1 MRNPAGASSLISFS
15 VIWDWKLREGSSD
28 EDSLAEVFDDRT
40 ALVPYFTGCLRTL
53 NDLDNVAAGY
63 PKLLATT
70 LNHECISKR
79 LKEYKKIMGNSY
91 AGQLKSARFEEALH
105 NSIEA
110 SLRCSSVVPRPI
122 FSQLYLD
129 PDQPPFLP
137 EDVKPKVEELDKEL
151 VHRYTQN
158 GSLDFSNNQTVNEM
172 EDEEEDEDMSDSSSP
187 PIPYSQKPAPEGSC
201 TTDGF
206 CQAGKDLRLISL
218 CVEQIDIPA
227 GFLLVGAKSPN
238 LPEHIL
244 VCAVDKRFLPDD
256 HGKNALLGF
265 SGNCIGCG
273 ERGFRYFTEFS
284 NHINLKLTTQPK
296 KQKHLKYYLVRSSQ
310 GVLSKGP
317 LICWKAA
324 SLPECRSRQSSAA
337 SHSAK
342 PNSSV
347 SPSTAPE
354 SGRANGYKSGFTQ
367 TDSSVFSPAKSSSAV
382 NISGTQDLSRNK
394 NIVKPLALSVQLVGK
409 TFATAPLTLRN
420 CDVANGNSSGGRN
433 NVLSSTFSRPMPHST
448 SPSPA
453 CFSVDQASMS
463 SSGPPKKRH
472 RGWSPGSPVPP
483 PGLVVPVPTI
493 RPLTRTEPLLSVP
506 VPQSMLTG
514 ILQPQPIPA
523 GETVI
528 VPENLLNNSGIRPV
542 ILIGYG
548 TLPYFYGN
556 VGDIV
561 VSPLLVNCYK
571 IPQLENKDLDLLGL
585 TGGQLLSVENMILL
599 TIQYLV
605 RLGPDQIPLREE
617 FEQIML
623 KAMQEF
629 TLRERS
635 LQMSGQCISVSPG
648 QLPWL
653 ARLITSVSQ
662 DLVHV
667 VVTQNSL
674 AEGISETLRSLNE
687 MKHQQRLPDY
697 VVAICASKNRGNEF
711 CVVVLGQ
718 YQSRALAEGML
729 TTSEFLKEI
738 SYELITGK
746 VSFLA
751 SHFKNTSLGDD
762 LDKLLEKMQQQR
774 GDNVVIPFN
783 GDVSECVSSQEAA
796 TMVSAQDSDLDIATF
811 QIYQPQLTVARKLLS
826 QVCAIADSGNQSLD
840 LGHFSKVDFIVI
852 VPRSEV
858 LVQQT
863 LQRIRQSGVLV
874 DLGLE
879 ENGTAY
885 QRAEKYVVRLDNEIQ
900 TKFEVFMRRVKQ
912 NPYTLFVLVHDN
924 AHIDLTSAISSSL
937 SHGEPSHGLADR
949 VINCREVTEAFNLL
963 VLQVS
968 SFPYALQTQQSRIS
982 SSNEVH
988 WIQFDNM
995 EEMGSEEKLYFG
1007 LNEYSKSLQWGIT
1020 SPLLR
1025 CDENF
1030 EKMVNTLLERYP
1042 RLHSMVIRC
1051 YLLIQQY
1058 SEALMALTTMAS
1070 LRDHSTPE
1078 TLSIM
1083 DDLITAPGK
1092 NRNGCG
1098 HMLIIR
1104 VPSVQLAMLARERL
1118 QEVRD
1123 KLGLQYRF
1131 EILLGNPASEFT
1143 VAKHFVTRLKAW
1155 RGNEQEDWVPRTYQD
1170 LEGLPCIVILT
1181 GKDTLGETFP
1191 RSLKYCDL
1199 RLIDSSYLTRT
1210 ALEQEV
1216 GLACCYVSKGA
1227 IRGSIV
1233 ALDLSEKEHEKAN
1246 ISENDSDELLI
1257 DLERPQSNSS
1267 AVTGTSGSIAENGVS
1282 SSSAVDK
1289 SQKQPVSLN
1298 FQNVAVSSVDE
1309 GTYPRSTAGETLK
1322 QECDS
1327 LGNQMASS
1335 TTSKLSSSSVARTF
1349 RWPSQS
1355 VKECK
1360 TLHAALPRIVIMS
1373 KAAYCLLGSQK
1384 SGHLPSSSSL
1394 LPHADVSWLSSL
1406 RPLLPKDMNGEEQS
1420 LYYRQ
1425 WTTARQHHVDYNN
1438 QSESAG
1444 LRSFHP
1450 RRLLLTGPPQ
1460 VGKTGSYLQFLRILF
1475 RMLIRLLEV
1484 DVYDEEEI
1492 NANSTESSEIT
1503 QSSNDHWPDVEIFSK
1518 ITFDLSV
1525 HDTKY
1530 GSMSPVYTEQLSRV
1544 KQEASKETKVEEP
1557 RKRETVSMMLTKYS
1571 AYNTFHHCEQ
1581 CHQYMDINPAAQMTD
1596 STLHAF
1602 TFSSSMLGE
1611 EVQLHFII
1619 PKSKENHFVF
1629 SKQGKHLESMRLPL
1643 VSDKQNLNAVKSP
1656 IFTPSSG
1663 RHEHGLLNLYHAMEG
1678 ISHLHLLVVKEYEM
1692 PLYRKYWPNHIML
1705 VLPGM
1710 FNNAGV
1716 GAARFL
1722 IKELSYHNLE
1732 LERNR
1737 LEELGVKRQCVWPFI
1752 VVMDDSCVLWNIHSV
1767 QEQSSQSME
1776 PGSTSKNVSLKS
1788 VLQHIEATPKIVHYA
1803 ILGIQKWNSKL
1814 NSRGSKPPFSRC
1826 HVHDFILLNVDLTQN
1841 VQYDLNR
1848 YFCEDVDFNLRTNS
1862 SGLLICRFNNFSLM
1876 KKHIQVGGQKDFAI
1890 KPKIMVSESVAPII
1904 PLQYVCAP
1912 DSEHTLLAAPAQFLL
1927 EKFLQHATYKLF
1939 PKAIHNFKNPVLAI
1953 DCYLNI
1959 GPEVAICYV
1968 SSRPHSINVNCEGVY
1983 FSGLLLYLCDSFVG
1997 ADLLK
2002 KFKFLKGATLCVIC
2016 QDRSSLRQTIVR
2028 LELEDEW
2035 QFRLRDEFQTA
2046 NCIDD
2051 KPLYFLTGRHI

>member
-1 MRNPAGASSLISFS
+1 
-15 VIWDWKLREGSSD
+15 
-28 EDSLAEVFDDRT
+28 
-40 ALVPYFTGCLRTL
+40 
-53 NDLDNVAAGY
+53 
-63 PKLLATT
+63 
-70 LNHECISKR
+70 
-79 LKEYKKIMGNSY
+79 MGNSY

-129 PDQPPFLP
+129 PDQHPFSSA
-137 EDVKPKVEELDKEL
+137 DVKPKVEDLDKDL
-151 VHRYTQN
+151 VNRYTQN
-158 GSLDFSNNQTVNEM
+158 GSLDFSNNLTVNEM
-172 EDEEEDEDMSDSSSP
+172 EDDEDDEEMSDSNSP

-206 CQAGKDLRLISL
+206 CQAGKDLRLVSL
-218 CVEQIDIPA
+218 CMEQIDIPA

-317 LICWKAA
+317 LICWK
-324 SLPECRSRQSSAA
+324 ECRSRQSSA
-337 SHSAK
+337 SCHSIK
-342 PNSSV
+342 PSSSV
-347 SPSTAPE
+347 SSTVTPE
-354 SGRANGYKSGFTQ
+354 NGTTNGYKSGFTQ
-367 TDSSVFSPAKSSSAV
+367 TDA
-382 NISGTQDLSRNK
+382 
-394 NIVKPLALSVQLVGK
+394 
-409 TFATAPLTLRN
+409 
-420 CDVANGNSSGGRN
+420 ANGNSSHGGKGSAS
-433 NVLSSTFSRPMPHST
+433 SSTPAHTGNYSLSPRPSYA
-448 SPSPA
+448 SG
-453 CFSVDQASMS
+453 DQATMFI
-463 SSGPPKKRH
+463 SGPPKKRH
-472 RGWSPGSPVPP
+472 RGWYPGSPLPQ
-483 PGLVVPVPTI
+483 PGLVVPVPTV
-493 RPLTRTEPLLSVP
+493 RPLSRTEPLLSAP
-506 VPQSMLTG
+506 VPQTPLTG
-514 ILQPQPIPA
+514 ILQPRPIPA

-528 VPENLLNNSGIRPV
+528 VPENLLSNSGVRPV

-571 IPQLENKDLDLLGL
+571 IPQLENKDLEQLGL
-585 TGGQLLSVENMILL
+585 TGSQFLSVENMILL

-605 RLGPDQIPLREE
+605 RLGQ
-617 FEQIML
+617 
-623 KAMQEF
+623 
-629 TLRERS
+629 
-635 LQMSGQCISVSPG
+635 
-648 QLPWL
+648 
-653 ARLITSVSQ
+653 
-662 DLVHV
+662 H
-667 VVTQNSL
+667 
-674 AEGISETLRSLNE
+674 
-687 MKHQQRLPDY
+687 
-697 VVAICASKNRGNEF
+697 
-711 CVVVLGQ
+711 
-718 YQSRALAEGML
+718 QSRALAESML

-751 SHFKNTSLGDD
+751 SHFKTTSLGDD
-762 LDKLLEKMQQQR
+762 LDKLLEKMQQRR
-774 GDNVVIPFN
+774 GDSVVTPFN
-783 GDVSECVSSQEAA
+783 GDLNECVSPQEAA
-796 TMVSAQDSDLDIATF
+796 AMIPTQNLDLDNETF

-826 QVCAIADSGNQSLD
+826 QVCAIADSGSQSLD
-840 LGHFSKVDFIVI
+840 LGHFSKVDFIII

-879 ENGTAY
+879 ENGTAH

-924 AHIDLTSAISSSL
+924 SHVELTSVISGSL

-949 VINCREVTEAFNLL
+949 VINCREVLEAFNLL

-968 SFPYALQTQQSRIS
+968 SFPYTLQTQQSRIS

-988 WIQFDNM
+988 WIQLDTG
-995 EEMGSEEKLYFG
+995 EDVGCEEKLYFG

-1025 CDENF
+1025 CDETF

-1042 RLHSMVIRC
+1042 RLHSMVVRC

-1083 DDLITAPGK
+1083 DDLISSPGK
-1092 NRNGCG
+1092 NKSGRG

-1104 VPSVQLAMLARERL
+1104 VPSVQLAMLAKERL

-1131 EILLGNPASEFT
+1131 EIILGNPATELS
-1143 VAKHFVTRLKAW
+1143 VATHFVARLKSW
-1155 RGNEQEDWVPRTYQD
+1155 RGSEPEEWIPRTYQD
-1170 LEGLPCIVILT
+1170 LDGLPCIVILT
-1181 GKDTLGETFP
+1181 GKDPLGETFP

-1216 GLACCYVSKGA
+1216 GLACCYVSKEV
-1227 IRGSIV
+1227 IRGPTV
-1233 ALDLSEKEHEKAN
+1233 ALDLSGKEQERAAV
-1246 ISENDSDELLI
+1246 SENDSDELLI

-1267 AVTGTSGSIAENGVS
+1267 AVTGTSGSIMENGVS
-1282 SSSAVDK
+1282 SSSTADK
-1289 SQKQPVSLN
+1289 SQKQSLTPS
-1298 FQNVAVSSVDE
+1298 FQSPATSLGLDE
-1309 GTYPRSTAGETLK
+1309 GVSASSAGAGAGETLK

-1327 LGNQMASS
+1327 LAPQMASS
-1335 TTSKLSSSSVARTF
+1335 TTSKPPSSSSGPRTLPWQGQPI
-1349 RWPSQS
+1349 RGCRGP
-1355 VKECK
+1355 
-1360 TLHAALPRIVIMS
+1360 HAALPPVVILS
-1373 KAAYCLLGSQK
+1373 KAAYSLLGSQK
-1384 SGHLPSSSSL
+1384 SGKLPSSSSL
-1394 LPHADVSWLSSL
+1394 LPHADVAWVSSL
-1406 RPLLPKDMNGEEQS
+1406 RPLLNKDMSSEEQS

-1425 WTTARQHHVDYNN
+1425 WTSARQHHADYSN
-1438 QSESAG
+1438 QLDPASG
-1444 LRSFHP
+1444 TRNFHP

-1492 NANSTESSEIT
+1492 NTDHSESSEVS
-1503 QSSNDHWPDVEIFSK
+1503 QSEGEPWPDIESFSK
-1518 ITFDLSV
+1518 MPFDVSV
-1525 HDTKY
+1525 HDPKY
-1530 GSMSPVYTEQLSRV
+1530 TLMSLVYTEKLAGV
-1544 KQEASKETKVEEP
+1544 KQEVIKESKAEEP
-1557 RKRETVSMMLTKYS
+1557 RKRETVSIMLTKYA

-1581 CHQYMDINPAAQMTD
+1581 CRQYMDFTSASQMSD

-1611 EVQLHFII
+1611 EVQLYFII
-1619 PKSKENHFVF
+1619 PKSKESHFVF

-1643 VSDKQNLNAVKSP
+1643 VSDKNLNAVKSP

-1663 RHEHGLLNLYHAMEG
+1663 RHEHGLLNLFHAMEG

-1737 LEELGVKRQCVWPFI
+1737 LEELGIKRQCVWPFI
-1752 VVMDDSCVLWNIHSV
+1752 VMMDDSCVLWNIHSV
-1767 QEQSSQSME
+1767 QEPSSQPVEVAVS
-1776 PGSTSKNVSLKS
+1776 SKNVSLKT

-1803 ILGIQKWNSKL
+1803 ILGIQKWSSKL
-1814 NSRGSKPPFSRC
+1814 TSQSLKAPFSRC
-1826 HVHDFILLNVDLTQN
+1826 HVHDFILLNIDLTQN
-1841 VQYDLNR
+1841 VQYDFNR

-1876 KKHIQVGGQKDFAI
+1876 KKHVQVGGQRDFII
-1890 KPKIMVSESVAPII
+1890 KPKIMVSESLAPIL
-1904 PLQYVCAP
+1904 PLQYICAP

-1927 EKFLQHATYKLF
+1927 EKFLQHASYKLF
-1939 PKAIHNFKNPVLAI
+1939 PKAIHNFRSPVLAI

-1959 GPEVAICYV
+1959 GPEVAICYI
-1968 SSRPHSINVNCEGVY
+1968 SSRPHSSNVNCEGVF

-2046 NCIDD
+2046 NSSED
-2051 KPLYFLTGRHI
+2051 KPLYFLTGRHV

>member
-1 MRNPAGASSLISFS
+1 M
-15 VIWDWKLREGSSD
+15 
-28 EDSLAEVFDDRT
+28 
-40 ALVPYFTGCLRTL
+40 
-53 NDLDNVAAGY
+53 
-63 PKLLATT
+63 
-70 LNHECISKR
+70 
-79 LKEYKKIMGNSY
+79 
-91 AGQLKSARFEEALH
+91 
-105 NSIEA
+105 
-110 SLRCSSVVPRPI
+110 
-122 FSQLYLD
+122 
-129 PDQPPFLP
+129 
-137 EDVKPKVEELDKEL
+137 
-151 VHRYTQN
+151 
-158 GSLDFSNNQTVNEM
+158 
-172 EDEEEDEDMSDSSSP
+172 
-187 PIPYSQKPAPEGSC
+187 
-201 TTDGF
+201 
-206 CQAGKDLRLISL
+206 
-218 CVEQIDIPA
+218 
-227 GFLLVGAKSPN
+227 
-238 LPEHIL
+238 
-244 VCAVDKRFLPDD
+244 
-256 HGKNALLGF
+256 
-265 SGNCIGCG
+265 
-273 ERGFRYFTEFS
+273 
-284 NHINLKLTTQPK
+284 
-296 KQKHLKYYLVRSSQ
+296 
-310 GVLSKGP
+310 
-317 LICWKAA
+317 
-324 SLPECRSRQSSAA
+324 
-337 SHSAK
+337 
-342 PNSSV
+342 
-347 SPSTAPE
+347 
-354 SGRANGYKSGFTQ
+354 
-367 TDSSVFSPAKSSSAV
+367 
-382 NISGTQDLSRNK
+382 
-394 NIVKPLALSVQLVGK
+394 
-409 TFATAPLTLRN
+409 
-420 CDVANGNSSGGRN
+420 
-433 NVLSSTFSRPMPHST
+433 
-448 SPSPA
+448 
-453 CFSVDQASMS
+453 
-463 SSGPPKKRH
+463 
-472 RGWSPGSPVPP
+472 
-483 PGLVVPVPTI
+483 
-493 RPLTRTEPLLSVP
+493 
-506 VPQSMLTG
+506 
-514 ILQPQPIPA
+514 
-523 GETVI
+523 
-528 VPENLLNNSGIRPV
+528 
-542 ILIGYG
+542 
-548 TLPYFYGN
+548 
-556 VGDIV
+556 
-561 VSPLLVNCYK
+561 NCYK
-571 IPQLENKDLDLLGL
+571 IPQLENKDLEQLGL
-585 TGGQLLSVENMILL
+585 TGSQLLSVENMILL

-629 TLRERS
+629 TLRERA
-635 LQMSGQCISVSPG
+635 LQLGAQCVPVSPG

-653 ARLITSVSQ
+653 ARLIASVSQ

-667 VVTQNSL
+667 IVTQNSL
-674 AEGISETLRSLNE
+674 AEGISETLRTLSE
-687 MKHQQRLPDY
+687 MRHYQRLPDY
-697 VVAICASKNRGNEF
+697 VVAICASKIRGNEF

-718 YQSRALAEGML
+718 HQSRALAESML

-751 SHFKNTSLGDD
+751 SHFKTTSLGDD
-762 LDKLLEKMQQQR
+762 LDMLLEKMQQRR
-774 GDNVVIPFN
+774 GDSVVTPFN
-783 GDVSECVSSQEAA
+783 GDLHECVSPREAA
-796 TMVSAQDSDLDIATF
+796 AMIPTQNLDLDNETF

-826 QVCAIADSGNQSLD
+826 QVCAIADSGSQSLD
-840 LGHFSKVDFIVI
+840 LGHFSKVDFIII

-863 LQRIRQSGVLV
+863 LQRVRQSGVLV

-879 ENGTAY
+879 DNGTAH
-885 QRAEKYVVRLDNEIQ
+885 QRAEKYVVRLDSEIQ
-900 TKFEVFMRRVKQ
+900 SKFEVFMRKVKQ

-924 AHIDLTSAISSSL
+924 SHVELTSVISGSL

-949 VINCREVTEAFNLL
+949 VINCREVLEAFNLL

-968 SFPYALQTQQSRIS
+968 SFPYTLQTQQSRIS

-988 WIQFDNM
+988 WIQLDTV
-995 EEMGSEEKLYFG
+995 EEVGCEEKLYFG

-1025 CDENF
+1025 CDETF

-1042 RLHSMVIRC
+1042 RLHSMVVRC

-1083 DDLITAPGK
+1083 DDLISSPGK
-1092 NRNGCG
+1092 NKSGRG

-1104 VPSVQLAMLARERL
+1104 VPSVQLAMLAKERL

-1131 EILLGNPASEFT
+1131 EIILGNPASELS
-1143 VAKHFVTRLKAW
+1143 VATHFVTRLKTW
-1155 RGNEQEDWVPRTYQD
+1155 RGNESEEWIPRTYQD

-1181 GKDTLGETFP
+1181 GKDPLGETFP

-1216 GLACCYVSKGA
+1216 GLACCYVPKEV
-1227 IRGSIV
+1227 IRGPTA
-1233 ALDLSEKEHEKAN
+1233 ALDLSGKEHERAAV
-1246 ISENDSDELLI
+1246 SENDADELLI

-1267 AVTGTSGSIAENGVS
+1267 AVTGTSGSIMENGVS
-1282 SSSAVDK
+1282 SSSTADK
-1289 SQKQPVSLN
+1289 SQKQPLTPS
-1298 FQNVAVSSVDE
+1298 FQSPATSVGLDE
-1309 GTYPRSTAGETLK
+1309 GVSGSTAGAGESLK

-1327 LGNQMASS
+1327 LGPPMASS
-1335 TTSKLSSSSVARTF
+1335 TTSKPSSSSSSGPRTLSWPGQPARGY
-1349 RWPSQS
+1349 RG
-1355 VKECK
+1355 
-1360 TLHAALPRIVIMS
+1360 LHAALPPIVILS
-1373 KAAYCLLGSQK
+1373 KAAYSLLGSQK
-1384 SGHLPSSSSL
+1384 GGKLPASSSL
-1394 LPHADVSWLSSL
+1394 LPHADVTWVSSL
-1406 RPLLPKDMNGEEQS
+1406 RPLLHKDMSSEEQS

-1425 WTTARQHHVDYNN
+1425 WTSARQHHADYSN
-1438 QSESAG
+1438 QPDPASGA
-1444 LRSFHP
+1444 RTFHP

-1492 NANSTESSEIT
+1492 NRDHSESSGASQAEGEP
-1503 QSSNDHWPDVEIFSK
+1503 WPDLESFSK
-1518 ITFDLSV
+1518 MSFDVSV
-1525 HDTKY
+1525 HDPKY
-1530 GSMSPVYTEQLSRV
+1530 SLMSLVYTEKLAGV
-1544 KQEASKETKVEEP
+1544 KREVIKEAKVEEP
-1557 RKRETVSMMLTKYS
+1557 RKRETVSMMLTKYA

-1581 CHQYMDINPAAQMTD
+1581 CHQYMDFAAASQMSD

-1611 EVQLHFII
+1611 EVQLYFII
-1619 PKSKENHFVF
+1619 PKSKESHFVF

-1643 VSDKQNLNAVKSP
+1643 VSDKNLNAVKSP

-1663 RHEHGLLNLYHAMEG
+1663 RHEHGLLNLFHAMEG

-1767 QEQSSQSME
+1767 QEQTSQPME
-1776 PGSTSKNVSLKS
+1776 AGISSKNVSLKS

-1803 ILGIQKWNSKL
+1803 ILGIQKWSSKL
-1814 NSRGSKPPFSRC
+1814 TSQSLKAPFSRC
-1826 HVHDFILLNVDLTQN
+1826 HVHDFILLNIDLTQN
-1841 VQYDLNR
+1841 VQYDFNR

-1876 KKHIQVGGQKDFAI
+1876 KKHVQVGGQRDFII
-1890 KPKIMVSESVAPII
+1890 KPKIMVSESLAPIL

-1927 EKFLQHATYKLF
+1927 EKFLQHASYKLF
-1939 PKAIHNFKNPVLAI
+1939 PKAIRNFKSPVLAI

-1959 GPEVAICYV
+1959 GQEVAVCYV
-1968 SSRPHSINVNCEGVY
+1968 SSRPHSSNVNCEGVF

-2046 NCIDD
+2046 NSSDD
-2051 KPLYFLTGRHI
+2051 KPLFFLTGRHV

>member
-1 MRNPAGASSLISFS
+1 
-15 VIWDWKLREGSSD
+15 
-28 EDSLAEVFDDRT
+28 
-40 ALVPYFTGCLRTL
+40 
-53 NDLDNVAAGY
+53 
-63 PKLLATT
+63 
-70 LNHECISKR
+70 
-79 LKEYKKIMGNSY
+79 MGNSY

-129 PDQPPFLP
+129 PDQHPFSSA
-137 EDVKPKVEELDKEL
+137 DVKPKVEDLDKDL

-158 GSLDFSNNQTVNEM
+158 GSLDFSNNVAINEM
-172 EDEEEDEDMSDSSSP
+172 EDDDDEEEMSDSNSP

-206 CQAGKDLRLISL
+206 CQAGKDLRLVSL
-218 CVEQIDIPA
+218 CMEQIDIPA

-296 KQKHLKYYLVRSSQ
+296 KQKHLKYYLVRTSQ

-317 LICWKAA
+317 LICWK
-324 SLPECRSRQSSAA
+324 ECRSRQSSAVCHSTKPISSA
-337 SHSAK
+337 SPA
-342 PNSSV
+342 V
-347 SPSTAPE
+347 APE
-354 SGRANGYKSGFTQ
+354 NGTANGYKAGFTQ
-367 TDSSVFSPAKSSSAV
+367 TEAANGTTSHGGKSGTSSS
-382 NISGTQDLSRNK
+382 T
-394 NIVKPLALSVQLVGK
+394 P
-409 TFATAPLTLRN
+409 
-420 CDVANGNSSGGRN
+420 
-433 NVLSSTFSRPMPHST
+433 SRPGNYSLSPRPSYT
-448 SPSPA
+448 SI
-453 CFSVDQASMS
+453 DQANMFI
-463 SSGPPKKRH
+463 SGPPKKRH
-472 RGWSPGSPVPP
+472 RGWYPGSPVSQPA
-483 PGLVVPVPTI
+483 LVVPVPTV
-493 RPLTRTEPLLSVP
+493 RPLSRTEPLLSTP
-506 VPQSMLTG
+506 VPQTPLTG
-514 ILQPQPIPA
+514 ILQPRPVPA

-528 VPENLLNNSGIRPV
+528 VPENLLSNSGVRPV

-571 IPQLENKDLDLLGL
+571 IPQLENKDLEQLGL
-585 TGGQLLSVENMILL
+585 TSTQLLSVENMILL

-623 KAMQEF
+623 RAMQEF
-629 TLRERS
+629 AVRERT
-635 LQMSGQCISVSPG
+635 LQMGAPCTPVSPG

-653 ARLITSVSQ
+653 ARLAASVSQ
-662 DLVHV
+662 DMVHV
-667 VVTQNSL
+667 IVTQNSL
-674 AEGISETLRSLNE
+674 AEGISETLRLLSE
-687 MKHQQRLPDY
+687 VKHYQRLPDY
-697 VVAICASKNRGNEF
+697 VVAICASKVRGNEF

-718 YQSRALAEGML
+718 HQSRALAESML

-751 SHFKNTSLGDD
+751 SHFKTTSLGDD
-762 LDKLLEKMQQQR
+762 LDKLLEKMQQRR
-774 GDNVVIPFN
+774 GDSVVTPFN
-783 GDVSECVSSQEAA
+783 GDLKECVSPQEAA
-796 TMVSAQDSDLDIATF
+796 AMIPTQNPDVDNETF
-811 QIYQPQLTVARKLLS
+811 QIYQPQLTVARRLLS
-826 QVCAIADSGNQSLD
+826 QVCTIADSGSQSLD
-840 LGHFSKVDFIVI
+840 LGHFSKVDFIII

-863 LQRIRQSGVLV
+863 LQRVRQSGVLV

-879 ENGTAY
+879 ENGMAH
-885 QRAEKYVVRLDNEIQ
+885 QRAEKYVVRLDNDIQ
-900 TKFEVFMRRVKQ
+900 SKFEVFMRRVKQ

-924 AHIDLTSAISSSL
+924 SHVELTSVVSGSL
-937 SHGEPSHGLADR
+937 SHGEPTHGLADR
-949 VINCREVTEAFNLL
+949 VINCREVLEAFNLL

-968 SFPYALQTQQSRIS
+968 SFPYTLQTQQSRIS
-982 SSNEVH
+982 ASNEIH
-988 WIQFDNM
+988 WIQLDTM
-995 EEMGSEEKLYFG
+995 EDVGCEKLYFG

-1025 CDENF
+1025 CDETF
-1030 EKMVNTLLERYP
+1030 EKMVSTLLERYP
-1042 RLHSMVIRC
+1042 RLHSMVVRC

-1083 DDLITAPGK
+1083 DDLLSCPGK
-1092 NRNGCG
+1092 NKSGRG
-1098 HMLIIR
+1098 HMLVIR
-1104 VPSVQLAMLARERL
+1104 VPSVQLAMLAKERL

-1131 EILLGNPASEFT
+1131 EIILGNPASELH
-1143 VAKHFVTRLKAW
+1143 VATHFVARLKTW
-1155 RGNEQEDWVPRTYQD
+1155 RGNDQEDWIPRTYQD

-1181 GKDTLGETFP
+1181 GKDPLGETFP

-1216 GLACCYVSKGA
+1216 GLACCYVSKEV
-1227 IRGSIV
+1227 IRGPAA
-1233 ALDLSEKEHEKAN
+1233 ALDLSGKEAERAPT
-1246 ISENDSDELLI
+1246 SENDSEELFI

-1267 AVTGTSGSIAENGVS
+1267 AVTGTSGSIMENGVS
-1282 SSSAVDK
+1282 SSSTADR
-1289 SQKQPVSLN
+1289 SQQQPLTST
-1298 FQNVAVSSVDE
+1298 FQSPTPSVRLDE
-1309 GTYPRSTAGETLK
+1309 GVSASTAVPGESLK
-1322 QECDS
+1322 RECDS
-1327 LGNQMASS
+1327 VGLPMASS
-1335 TTSKLSSSSVARTF
+1335 TTSKPSSSSSSSAQALAWSGQPPRGC
-1349 RWPSQS
+1349 RG
-1355 VKECK
+1355 
-1360 TLHAALPRIVIMS
+1360 LHTALPPVVILS
-1373 KAAYCLLGSQK
+1373 KAAYSLLGSQK
-1384 SGHLPSSSSL
+1384 GGRLPPSSSL
-1394 LPHADVSWLSSL
+1394 LPHADVAWVSSL
-1406 RPLLPKDMNGEEQS
+1406 RPGLHKDMSSEEQS

-1425 WTTARQHHVDYNN
+1425 WTSARQHHADYSN
-1438 QSESAG
+1438 QPDPASGARTS
-1444 LRSFHP
+1444 HP

-1484 DVYDEEEI
+1484 DVYDEEQI
-1492 NANSTESSEIT
+1492 NTDHNENSGASQPEGEP
-1503 QSSNDHWPDVEIFSK
+1503 WPDIETFSK
-1518 ITFDLSV
+1518 MPFDVSV
-1525 HDTKY
+1525 HDPKY
-1530 GSMSPVYTEQLSRV
+1530 SLMSLVYTEKLAGV
-1544 KQEASKETKVEEP
+1544 KQEVIKECKVEEP
-1557 RKRETVSMMLTKYS
+1557 RKRETMSIMLTKYA

-1581 CHQYMDINPAAQMTD
+1581 CHQYMDFTPTSQMSD

-1611 EVQLHFII
+1611 EVQLYFII
-1619 PKSKENHFVF
+1619 PKSKESHFVF
-1629 SKQGKHLESMRLPL
+1629 SKQGRHLESMRLPL
-1643 VSDKQNLNAVKSP
+1643 VSDKNLDAVKSP

-1663 RHEHGLLNLYHAMEG
+1663 RHEHGLLNLFHAMEG

-1767 QEQSSQSME
+1767 QEQTSQPTEAGIS
-1776 PGSTSKNVSLKS
+1776 SKNVSLKS

-1814 NSRGSKPPFSRC
+1814 TSQNLKAPFSRC
-1826 HVHDFILLNVDLTQN
+1826 HVHDFILLNIDLTQN
-1841 VQYDLNR
+1841 VQYDFNR

-1876 KKHIQVGGQKDFAI
+1876 KKHVQVGGQRDFI
-1890 KPKIMVSESVAPII
+1890 VKPKVMVSESLAPIL

-1927 EKFLQHATYKLF
+1927 EKFLQHASYKLF
-1939 PKAIHNFKNPVLAI
+1939 PKAIHNFKCPVLAI

-1959 GPEVAICYV
+1959 GQEVAVCYV
-1968 SSRPHSINVNCEGVY
+1968 SSRPHSSNANCEGVF

-2028 LELEDEW
+2028 LELEDQW

-2046 NCIDD
+2046 NSSDD
-2051 KPLYFLTGRHI
+2051 KPLYFLTGRHV

>member
-1 MRNPAGASSLISFS
+1 
-15 VIWDWKLREGSSD
+15 
-28 EDSLAEVFDDRT
+28 
-40 ALVPYFTGCLRTL
+40 
-53 NDLDNVAAGY
+53 
-63 PKLLATT
+63 
-70 LNHECISKR
+70 
-79 LKEYKKIMGNSY
+79 MGNSY

-129 PDQPPFLP
+129 PDQHPFSSA
-137 EDVKPKVEELDKEL
+137 DVKPKVEDLDKDL
-151 VHRYTQN
+151 VNRYTQN
-158 GSLDFSNNQTVNEM
+158 GSLDFSNNLTVNEM
-172 EDEEEDEDMSDSSSP
+172 EDDEDDEEMSDSNSP

-206 CQAGKDLRLISL
+206 CQAGKDLRLVSL
-218 CVEQIDIPA
+218 CMEQIDIPA

-317 LICWKAA
+317 LICWK
-324 SLPECRSRQSSAA
+324 ECRSRQSSA
-337 SHSAK
+337 SCHSIK
-342 PNSSV
+342 PSSSV
-347 SPSTAPE
+347 SSTVTPE
-354 SGRANGYKSGFTQ
+354 NGTTNGYKSGFTQ
-367 TDSSVFSPAKSSSAV
+367 TDA
-382 NISGTQDLSRNK
+382 
-394 NIVKPLALSVQLVGK
+394 
-409 TFATAPLTLRN
+409 
-420 CDVANGNSSGGRN
+420 ANGNSSHGGKSSAS
-433 NVLSSTFSRPMPHST
+433 SSTPAHTGNYSLSPRPSYA
-448 SPSPA
+448 SG
-453 CFSVDQASMS
+453 DQATMFI
-463 SSGPPKKRH
+463 SGPPKKRH
-472 RGWSPGSPVPP
+472 RGWYPGSPLPQ
-483 PGLVVPVPTI
+483 PGFVVPVPTV
-493 RPLTRTEPLLSVP
+493 RPLSRTEPLLSAP
-506 VPQSMLTG
+506 VPQTPLTG
-514 ILQPQPIPA
+514 ILQPRPIPA

-528 VPENLLNNSGIRPV
+528 VPENLLSNSGVRPV

-571 IPQLENKDLDLLGL
+571 IPQLENKYLEQLGL
-585 TGGQLLSVENMILL
+585 TGSQFLSVENMILL

-605 RLGPDQIPLREE
+605 RLGQ
-617 FEQIML
+617 
-623 KAMQEF
+623 
-629 TLRERS
+629 
-635 LQMSGQCISVSPG
+635 
-648 QLPWL
+648 
-653 ARLITSVSQ
+653 
-662 DLVHV
+662 H
-667 VVTQNSL
+667 
-674 AEGISETLRSLNE
+674 
-687 MKHQQRLPDY
+687 
-697 VVAICASKNRGNEF
+697 
-711 CVVVLGQ
+711 
-718 YQSRALAEGML
+718 QSRALAESML

-751 SHFKNTSLGDD
+751 SHFKTTSLGDD
-762 LDKLLEKMQQQR
+762 LDKLLEKMQQRR
-774 GDNVVIPFN
+774 GDSVVTPFN
-783 GDVSECVSSQEAA
+783 GDLNECVSPQEAA
-796 TMVSAQDSDLDIATF
+796 AMIPTQNLDLDNETF

-826 QVCAIADSGNQSLD
+826 QVCAIADSGSQSLD
-840 LGHFSKVDFIVI
+840 LGHFSKVDFIII

-879 ENGTAY
+879 ENGTAH

-924 AHIDLTSAISSSL
+924 SHVELTSVISGSL

-949 VINCREVTEAFNLL
+949 VINCREVLEAFNLL

-968 SFPYALQTQQSRIS
+968 SFPYTLQTQQSRIS

-988 WIQFDNM
+988 WIQLDTG
-995 EEMGSEEKLYFG
+995 EDVGCEEKLYFG

-1025 CDENF
+1025 CDETF

-1042 RLHSMVIRC
+1042 RLHSMVVRC

-1083 DDLITAPGK
+1083 DDLISSPGK
-1092 NRNGCG
+1092 NKSGRG

-1104 VPSVQLAMLARERL
+1104 VPSVQLAMLAKERL

-1131 EILLGNPASEFT
+1131 EIILGNPATELS
-1143 VAKHFVTRLKAW
+1143 VATHFVARLKSW
-1155 RGNEQEDWVPRTYQD
+1155 RGSEPEEWIPRTYQD
-1170 LEGLPCIVILT
+1170 LDGLPCIVILT
-1181 GKDTLGETFP
+1181 GKDPLGETFP

-1216 GLACCYVSKGA
+1216 GLACCYVSKEV
-1227 IRGSIV
+1227 IRGPTV
-1233 ALDLSEKEHEKAN
+1233 ALDLSGKEQERAAV
-1246 ISENDSDELLI
+1246 SENDSDELLI

-1267 AVTGTSGSIAENGVS
+1267 AVTGTSGSIMENGVS
-1282 SSSAVDK
+1282 SSSTADK
-1289 SQKQPVSLN
+1289 SQKQSLTPS
-1298 FQNVAVSSVDE
+1298 FQSPATSLGLDE
-1309 GTYPRSTAGETLK
+1309 GVSASSAGAGAGETLK

-1327 LGNQMASS
+1327 LGPQMASS
-1335 TTSKLSSSSVARTF
+1335 TTSKPPSSSSGPRTLPWQGQPI
-1349 RWPSQS
+1349 RGCRGP
-1355 VKECK
+1355 
-1360 TLHAALPRIVIMS
+1360 HAALPPVVILS
-1373 KAAYCLLGSQK
+1373 KAAYSLLGSQK
-1384 SGHLPSSSSL
+1384 SGKLPSSSSL
-1394 LPHADVSWLSSL
+1394 LPHADVAWVSSL
-1406 RPLLPKDMNGEEQS
+1406 RPLLNKDMSSEDQS

-1425 WTTARQHHVDYNN
+1425 WTSARQHHADYSN
-1438 QSESAG
+1438 QLDPASG
-1444 LRSFHP
+1444 TRNFHP

-1492 NANSTESSEIT
+1492 NTDHSESSEVS
-1503 QSSNDHWPDVEIFSK
+1503 QSEGEPWPDIESFSK
-1518 ITFDLSV
+1518 MPFDVSV
-1525 HDTKY
+1525 HDPKY
-1530 GSMSPVYTEQLSRV
+1530 TLMSLVYTEKLAGV
-1544 KQEASKETKVEEP
+1544 KQEVIKESKVEEP
-1557 RKRETVSMMLTKYS
+1557 RKRETVSIMLTKYA

-1581 CHQYMDINPAAQMTD
+1581 CRQYMDFTSASQMSD

-1611 EVQLHFII
+1611 EVQLYFII
-1619 PKSKENHFVF
+1619 PKSKESHFVF

-1643 VSDKQNLNAVKSP
+1643 VSDKNLNAVKSP

-1663 RHEHGLLNLYHAMEG
+1663 RHEHGLLNLFHAMEG

-1737 LEELGVKRQCVWPFI
+1737 LEELGIKRQCVWPFI
-1752 VVMDDSCVLWNIHSV
+1752 VMMDDSCVLWNIHSV
-1767 QEQSSQSME
+1767 QEPSSQPVEVGVS
-1776 PGSTSKNVSLKS
+1776 SKNVSLKT

-1803 ILGIQKWNSKL
+1803 ILGIQKWSSKL
-1814 NSRGSKPPFSRC
+1814 TSQSLKAPFSRC
-1826 HVHDFILLNVDLTQN
+1826 HVHDFILLNIDLTQN
-1841 VQYDLNR
+1841 VQYDFNR

-1862 SGLLICRFNNFSLM
+1862 SGLFICRFNNFSLM
-1876 KKHIQVGGQKDFAI
+1876 KKHVQVGGQRDFII
-1890 KPKIMVSESVAPII
+1890 KPKIMVSESLAPIL
-1904 PLQYVCAP
+1904 PLQYICAP

-1927 EKFLQHATYKLF
+1927 EKFLQHASYKLF
-1939 PKAIHNFKNPVLAI
+1939 PKAIHNFRSPVLAI

-1959 GPEVAICYV
+1959 GPEVAICYI
-1968 SSRPHSINVNCEGVY
+1968 SSRPHSSNVNCEGVF

-2046 NCIDD
+2046 NSSED
-2051 KPLYFLTGRHI
+2051 KPLYFLTGRHV

>member
-1 MRNPAGASSLISFS
+1 
-15 VIWDWKLREGSSD
+15 
-28 EDSLAEVFDDRT
+28 
-40 ALVPYFTGCLRTL
+40 
-53 NDLDNVAAGY
+53 
-63 PKLLATT
+63 
-70 LNHECISKR
+70 
-79 LKEYKKIMGNSY
+79 MGNSY
-91 AGQLKSARFEEALH
+91 AGQLKSAQFEEALH

-129 PDQPPFLP
+129 PDQHPFSSA
-137 EDVKPKVEELDKEL
+137 DVKPKVEDLDKDL

-158 GSLDFSNNQTVNEM
+158 GSLDFSNNLTVNEM
-172 EDEEEDEDMSDSSSP
+172 EDDEDDEEMSDSNSP

-206 CQAGKDLRLISL
+206 CQAGKDLRLVSL
-218 CVEQIDIPA
+218 CMEQIDIPA

-317 LICWKAA
+317 LICWK
-324 SLPECRSRQSSAA
+324 ECRSRQSSATC
-337 SHSAK
+337 HSMK

-347 SPSTAPE
+347 SSTVTPE
-354 SGRANGYKSGFTQ
+354 NGTANGYKSGFIQ
-367 TDSSVFSPAKSSSAV
+367 TDSPILSPANSAI
-382 NISGTQDLSRNK
+382 NLSGAQDLTRNK
-394 NIVKPLALSVQLVGK
+394 NVVKPLALSLQVVGK
-409 TFATAPLTLRN
+409 TFAA
-420 CDVANGNSSGGRN
+420 DAANGNSSHGGKSSAS
-433 NVLSSTFSRPMPHST
+433 SSTPARPGNYSL
-448 SPSPA
+448 SPRPSYA
-453 CFSVDQASMS
+453 SGDQATMFI
-463 SSGPPKKRH
+463 SGPPKKRH
-472 RGWSPGSPVPP
+472 RGWYPGSPVPQ
-483 PGLVVPVPTI
+483 PGLVVPVPTV
-493 RPLTRTEPLLSVP
+493 RPLSRSESLLSAP
-506 VPQSMLTG
+506 VPQTPLTG
-514 ILQPQPIPA
+514 ILQPRPIPA

-528 VPENLLNNSGIRPV
+528 VPENLLTNSGVRPV

-571 IPQLENKDLDLLGL
+571 IPQLENKDLEHLGL
-585 TGGQLLSVENMILL
+585 TGSQLLSVENMILL

-629 TLRERS
+629 TLRERA
-635 LQMSGQCISVSPG
+635 LQMGAQCAPVSPG

-653 ARLITSVSQ
+653 ARLIASVSQ

-667 VVTQNSL
+667 IVTQNSL
-674 AEGISETLRSLNE
+674 AEGISETLRTLSE
-687 MKHQQRLPDY
+687 MRHYQRLPDY
-697 VVAICASKNRGNEF
+697 VVAICASKIRGNEF

-718 YQSRALAEGML
+718 HQSRALAESML

-751 SHFKNTSLGDD
+751 SHFKTTSLGDD
-762 LDKLLEKMQQQR
+762 LDKLLDKMQQRR
-774 GDNVVIPFN
+774 GESVVTPFN
-783 GDVSECVSSQEAA
+783 GDLHECVSAQEAA
-796 TMVSAQDSDLDIATF
+796 AMIPTQNLDLDIETF

-826 QVCAIADSGNQSLD
+826 QVCAIADSGSQSLD
-840 LGHFSKVDFIVI
+840 LGHFSKVDFIII

-924 AHIDLTSAISSSL
+924 SHVELTSVISGSL

-949 VINCREVTEAFNLL
+949 VINCREVLEAFNLL

-968 SFPYALQTQQSRIS
+968 SFPYTLQTQQSRIS

-988 WIQFDNM
+988 WIQLDNM
-995 EEMGSEEKLYFG
+995 EDMSCEEKLYFG

-1025 CDENF
+1025 CDETF

-1042 RLHSMVIRC
+1042 RLHSMVVRC

-1083 DDLITAPGK
+1083 DDLISSPGK
-1092 NRNGCG
+1092 TRSGRG

-1104 VPSVQLAMLARERL
+1104 VPSVQLAMLAKERL

-1131 EILLGNPASEFT
+1131 EIILGNPASELS
-1143 VAKHFVTRLKAW
+1143 VATHFVARLKTW
-1155 RGNEQEDWVPRTYQD
+1155 RGNEPEEWTPRTYQD

-1181 GKDTLGETFP
+1181 GKDPLGETFP

-1216 GLACCYVSKGA
+1216 GLACCYVSKEV
-1227 IRGSIV
+1227 IRGPAV
-1233 ALDLSEKEHEKAN
+1233 ALDLSGKEQERATT
-1246 ISENDSDELLI
+1246 SENDSDELLI

-1267 AVTGTSGSIAENGVS
+1267 AVTGTSGSIMENGVS
-1282 SSSAVDK
+1282 SSSAADR
-1289 SQKQPVSLN
+1289 SQKLSLTPS
-1298 FQNVAVSSVDE
+1298 FQSPANSMGLDE
-1309 GTYPRSTAGETLK
+1309 GVSAGTGGAGETLK

-1327 LGNQMASS
+1327 LGPQMASS
-1335 TTSKLSSSSVARTF
+1335 TTSKPSSSSSSSSSSGPRALS
-1349 RWPSQS
+1349 WPGQLPQG
-1355 VKECK
+1355 CRG
-1360 TLHAALPRIVIMS
+1360 LHAALPPIVILS
-1373 KAAYCLLGSQK
+1373 KAAYSLLGSQRGGK
-1384 SGHLPSSSSL
+1384 PPASSSL
-1394 LPHADVSWLSSL
+1394 LPHADVAWVSSL
-1406 RPLLPKDMNGEEQS
+1406 RPLLHKDMSSEEQS

-1425 WTTARQHHVDYNN
+1425 WTSARQHHADFSN
-1438 QSESAG
+1438 QPDPASGA
-1444 LRSFHP
+1444 RACHP

-1484 DVYDEEEI
+1484 DVYDEGEI
-1492 NANSTESSEIT
+1492 NADHSECSGVS
-1503 QSSNDHWPDVEIFSK
+1503 QAEGEPWPDIESFSK
-1518 ITFDLSV
+1518 MPFDVSV
-1525 HDTKY
+1525 HDPKY
-1530 GSMSPVYTEQLSRV
+1530 SLMSLVYTEKLAGV
-1544 KQEASKETKVEEP
+1544 KQEAIKDSKVEEP
-1557 RKRETVSMMLTKYS
+1557 RKRGTVSMMLTKYA

-1581 CHQYMDINPAAQMTD
+1581 CHQYMDCTSASQMSD

-1611 EVQLHFII
+1611 EVQLYFII
-1619 PKSKENHFVF
+1619 PKSKESHFVF

-1643 VSDKQNLNAVKSP
+1643 VSDKNLNAVKSP

-1663 RHEHGLLNLYHAMEG
+1663 RHEHGLLNLFHAMEG

-1767 QEQSSQSME
+1767 QDQTSQPME
-1776 PGSTSKNVSLKS
+1776 AGVSSKNVSLKS
-1788 VLQHIEATPKIVHYA
+1788 VLQHIEATPKIIHYA
-1803 ILGIQKWNSKL
+1803 ILGIQKWSSKL
-1814 NSRGSKPPFSRC
+1814 TSQSLKAPFSRC
-1826 HVHDFILLNVDLTQN
+1826 HVHDFILLNIDLTQN
-1841 VQYDLNR
+1841 VQYDFNR

-1876 KKHIQVGGQKDFAI
+1876 KKHVQVGGQRDFII
-1890 KPKIMVSESVAPII
+1890 KPKIMVSESLAPIL

-1927 EKFLQHATYKLF
+1927 EKFLQHASYKLF
-1939 PKAIHNFKNPVLAI
+1939 PKAIHNFKSPVLAI

-1959 GPEVAICYV
+1959 GPEVAICYI
-1968 SSRPHSINVNCEGVY
+1968 SSRPHSSNVNCEGVF

-2046 NCIDD
+2046 NSSDD
-2051 KPLYFLTGRHI
+2051 KPLYFLTGRHV

>member
-1 MRNPAGASSLISFS
+1 
-15 VIWDWKLREGSSD
+15 
-28 EDSLAEVFDDRT
+28 
-40 ALVPYFTGCLRTL
+40 
-53 NDLDNVAAGY
+53 
-63 PKLLATT
+63 
-70 LNHECISKR
+70 
-79 LKEYKKIMGNSY
+79 MGNSY

-129 PDQPPFLP
+129 PDQHPFSSA
-137 EDVKPKVEELDKEL
+137 DVKPKVEDLDKDL

-158 GSLDFSNNQTVNEM
+158 GSLDFSNNLMVNEM
-172 EDEEEDEDMSDSSSP
+172 EDDEDDEEMSDSNSP
-187 PIPYSQKPAPEGSC
+187 PIPYSQNPAPEGSC

-206 CQAGKDLRLISL
+206 CQAGKDLRLVSL
-218 CVEQIDIPA
+218 CMEQIDIPA

-296 KQKHLKYYLVRSSQ
+296 KQKHLKYYLVRSAQ

-317 LICWKAA
+317 LICWK
-324 SLPECRSRQSSAA
+324 ECRSRQSSATC
-337 SHSAK
+337 HSIK

-347 SPSTAPE
+347 SSTVTPE
-354 SGRANGYKSGFTQ
+354 NGTTNGYKSGFIQ
-367 TDSSVFSPAKSSSAV
+367 TDA
-382 NISGTQDLSRNK
+382 
-394 NIVKPLALSVQLVGK
+394 
-409 TFATAPLTLRN
+409 
-420 CDVANGNSSGGRN
+420 ANGNTSHGGK
-433 NVLSSTFSRPMPHST
+433 SSTSSSIPARPGNFSF
-448 SPSPA
+448 SPGPSYA
-453 CFSVDQASMS
+453 SGDQATMFI
-463 SSGPPKKRH
+463 SGPPKKRH
-472 RGWSPGSPVPP
+472 RGWYPGSPVPQT
-483 PGLVVPVPTI
+483 GLVVPAPTV
-493 RPLTRTEPLLSVP
+493 RPLSRTESLLSAP
-506 VPQSMLTG
+506 VPQTSLTG
-514 ILQPQPIPA
+514 ILQPRPIPA

-528 VPENLLNNSGIRPV
+528 VPENLLSNSGVRPV

-571 IPQLENKDLDLLGL
+571 IPQLENKDLEQLGL
-585 TGGQLLSVENMILL
+585 TGSQLLSVENMILL

-605 RLGPDQIPLREE
+605 RLGQ
-617 FEQIML
+617 
-623 KAMQEF
+623 
-629 TLRERS
+629 
-635 LQMSGQCISVSPG
+635 
-648 QLPWL
+648 
-653 ARLITSVSQ
+653 
-662 DLVHV
+662 H
-667 VVTQNSL
+667 
-674 AEGISETLRSLNE
+674 
-687 MKHQQRLPDY
+687 
-697 VVAICASKNRGNEF
+697 
-711 CVVVLGQ
+711 
-718 YQSRALAEGML
+718 QSRALAESML

-751 SHFKNTSLGDD
+751 SHFKTTSLGDD
-762 LDKLLEKMQQQR
+762 LDKLLEKMQQRR
-774 GDNVVIPFN
+774 GDGVVTPFN
-783 GDVSECVSSQEAA
+783 GGLNEYVSSQEAA
-796 TMVSAQDSDLDIATF
+796 AMIPTQNLDLDNETF

-826 QVCAIADSGNQSLD
+826 QVCAIADSGSQSLD
-840 LGHFSKVDFIVI
+840 LGHFSKVDFIII

-900 TKFEVFMRRVKQ
+900 AKFEVFMRKVKQ

-924 AHIDLTSAISSSL
+924 CHVELTSVISGNL

-949 VINCREVTEAFNLL
+949 VINCREVLEAFNLL

-968 SFPYALQTQQSRIS
+968 SFPYTLQTQQSRVS

-988 WIQFDNM
+988 WVQLDNTEDM
-995 EEMGSEEKLYFG
+995 SCEEKLYFG

-1025 CDENF
+1025 CDETF

-1042 RLHSMVIRC
+1042 RLHSMVVRC

-1083 DDLITAPGK
+1083 DDLITSPGK
-1092 NRNGCG
+1092 NKSGRG

-1104 VPSVQLAMLARERL
+1104 VPSVQLAMLAKERL

-1131 EILLGNPASEFT
+1131 EIILGNPASEVS
-1143 VAKHFVTRLKAW
+1143 VAAHFVARLKTW
-1155 RGNEQEDWVPRTYQD
+1155 RGNEPEEWVPRTYQD

-1181 GKDTLGETFP
+1181 GKDPLGETFP

-1216 GLACCYVSKGA
+1216 GLACCYVSKEV
-1227 IRGSIV
+1227 IRGSTV
-1233 ALDLSEKEHEKAN
+1233 ALDLSGKEQERVTV
-1246 ISENDSDELLI
+1246 SENDSDELLI

-1267 AVTGTSGSIAENGVS
+1267 AVTGTSGSIMENGVS
-1282 SSSAVDK
+1282 SSSTVDK
-1289 SQKQPVSLN
+1289 SQKQPLTPGFQSPANSMGLEEGVST
-1298 FQNVAVSSVDE
+1298 
-1309 GTYPRSTAGETLK
+1309 GTVGAAETLK

-1327 LGNQMASS
+1327 LGPQMASS
-1335 TTSKLSSSSVARTF
+1335 TTSKPSSSSSSSSGPQAVP
-1349 RWPSQS
+1349 WPGRPVQG
-1355 VKECK
+1355 CRGP
-1360 TLHAALPRIVIMS
+1360 HAALPPVVILS
-1373 KAAYCLLGSQK
+1373 KAAYSLLGSQRGGK
-1384 SGHLPSSSSL
+1384 LPSSSSL
-1394 LPHADVSWLSSL
+1394 LPHADVAWVSSL
-1406 RPLLPKDMNGEEQS
+1406 RPLLHKDMSSEEQS

-1425 WTTARQHHVDYNN
+1425 WTSARQHHADYNN
-1438 QSESAG
+1438 QPDPNTGTQAY
-1444 LRSFHP
+1444 HP

-1484 DVYDEEEI
+1484 DVYDEGEI
-1492 NANSTESSEIT
+1492 NTDHSEGSEVS
-1503 QSSNDHWPDVEIFSK
+1503 QSEGEPWPDIESFSK
-1518 ITFDLSV
+1518 MPFDISV
-1525 HDTKY
+1525 HDPKY
-1530 GSMSPVYTEQLSRV
+1530 SLMSLVYTEKLAAL
-1544 KQEASKETKVEEP
+1544 KQEAIKESKAEEP

-1581 CHQYMDINPAAQMTD
+1581 CHQYMDLASTSQMPD

-1611 EVQLHFII
+1611 EVQLYFII
-1619 PKSKENHFVF
+1619 PKSKESYFVF

-1643 VSDKQNLNAVKSP
+1643 VSDKNLNAVKSP

-1663 RHEHGLLNLYHAMEG
+1663 RHEHGLLNLFHAMEG

-1737 LEELGVKRQCVWPFI
+1737 LEELGIKRQCVWPFI
-1752 VVMDDSCVLWNIHSV
+1752 VVMDDSCVLWNIHSI
-1767 QEQSSQSME
+1767 QEQSSQLIEAGVS
-1776 PGSTSKNVSLKS
+1776 GKNVSLKS
-1788 VLQHIEATPKIVHYA
+1788 VLQHIEATPKIIHYA
-1803 ILGIQKWNSKL
+1803 ILGIQKWSSKL
-1814 NSRGSKPPFSRC
+1814 TSQSLKAPFSRC
-1826 HVHDFILLNVDLTQN
+1826 HVHDFILLNIDLTQN
-1841 VQYDLNR
+1841 VQYDFNR

-1876 KKHIQVGGQKDFAI
+1876 KKHVQVGGQRDFII
-1890 KPKIMVSESVAPII
+1890 KPKIMVSESLAPIL

-1927 EKFLQHATYKLF
+1927 EKFLQHASHKLF
-1939 PKAIHNFKNPVLAI
+1939 PKAIHNFKSPVLAV

-1959 GPEVAICYV
+1959 GPEVAICYI
-1968 SSRPHSINVNCEGVY
+1968 SSRPHSINVNCEGVF

-2046 NCIDD
+2046 NSSDD
-2051 KPLYFLTGRHI
+2051 KPLYFLTGRHV

>member
-1 MRNPAGASSLISFS
+1 
-15 VIWDWKLREGSSD
+15 
-28 EDSLAEVFDDRT
+28 
-40 ALVPYFTGCLRTL
+40 
-53 NDLDNVAAGY
+53 
-63 PKLLATT
+63 
-70 LNHECISKR
+70 
-79 LKEYKKIMGNSY
+79 MGNSY

-129 PDQPPFLP
+129 PDQHPFSSA
-137 EDVKPKVEELDKEL
+137 DVKPKVEDLDKDL
-151 VHRYTQN
+151 VNRYTQN
-158 GSLDFSNNQTVNEM
+158 GSLDFSNNLTVNEM
-172 EDEEEDEDMSDSSSP
+172 EDDEDDEEMSDSNSP

-206 CQAGKDLRLISL
+206 CQAGKDLRLVSL
-218 CVEQIDIPA
+218 CMEQIDIPA

-317 LICWKAA
+317 LICWK
-324 SLPECRSRQSSAA
+324 ECRSRQSSA
-337 SHSAK
+337 SCHSIK
-342 PNSSV
+342 PSSSV
-347 SPSTAPE
+347 SSTVTPE
-354 SGRANGYKSGFTQ
+354 NGTTNGYKSGFTQ
-367 TDSSVFSPAKSSSAV
+367 TDSPILSPANSAI
-382 NISGTQDLSRNK
+382 NLSGAQDLTRNK
-394 NIVKPLALSVQLVGK
+394 NVVKPLALSLQVVGK
-409 TFATAPLTLRN
+409 TFAA
-420 CDVANGNSSGGRN
+420 DAANGNSSHGGKGSAS
-433 NVLSSTFSRPMPHST
+433 SSTPAHTGNYSLSPRPSYA
-448 SPSPA
+448 SG
-453 CFSVDQASMS
+453 DQATMFI
-463 SSGPPKKRH
+463 SGPPKKRH
-472 RGWSPGSPVPP
+472 RGWYPGSPLPQ
-483 PGLVVPVPTI
+483 PGLVVPVPTV
-493 RPLTRTEPLLSVP
+493 RPLSRTEPLLSAP
-506 VPQSMLTG
+506 VPQTPLTG
-514 ILQPQPIPA
+514 ILQPRPIPA

-528 VPENLLNNSGIRPV
+528 VPENLLSNSGVRPV

-571 IPQLENKDLDLLGL
+571 IPQLENKDLEQLGL
-585 TGGQLLSVENMILL
+585 TGSQFLSVENMILL

-605 RLGPDQIPLREE
+605 RLG
-617 FEQIML
+617 
-623 KAMQEF
+623 
-629 TLRERS
+629 
-635 LQMSGQCISVSPG
+635 
-648 QLPWL
+648 
-653 ARLITSVSQ
+653 
-662 DLVHV
+662 
-667 VVTQNSL
+667 
-674 AEGISETLRSLNE
+674 
-687 MKHQQRLPDY
+687 
-697 VVAICASKNRGNEF
+697 
-711 CVVVLGQ
+711 
-718 YQSRALAEGML
+718 
-729 TTSEFLKEI
+729 
-738 SYELITGK
+738 
-746 VSFLA
+746 
-751 SHFKNTSLGDD
+751 DD
-762 LDKLLEKMQQQR
+762 LDKLLEKMQQRR
-774 GDNVVIPFN
+774 GDSVVTPFN
-783 GDVSECVSSQEAA
+783 GDLNECVSPQEAA
-796 TMVSAQDSDLDIATF
+796 AMIPTQNLDLDNETF

-826 QVCAIADSGNQSLD
+826 QVCAIADSGSQSLD
-840 LGHFSKVDFIVI
+840 LGHFSKVDFIII

-879 ENGTAY
+879 ENGTAH

-924 AHIDLTSAISSSL
+924 SHVELTSVISGSL

-949 VINCREVTEAFNLL
+949 VINCREVLEAFNLL

-968 SFPYALQTQQSRIS
+968 SFPYTLQTQQSRIS

-988 WIQFDNM
+988 WIQLDTG
-995 EEMGSEEKLYFG
+995 EDVGCEEKLYFG

-1025 CDENF
+1025 CDETF

-1042 RLHSMVIRC
+1042 RLHSMVVRC

-1058 SEALMALTTMAS
+1058 SEALMALTTMSS

-1083 DDLITAPGK
+1083 DDLISSPGK
-1092 NRNGCG
+1092 NKSGRG

-1104 VPSVQLAMLARERL
+1104 VPSVQLAMLAKERL

-1131 EILLGNPASEFT
+1131 EIILGNPATELS
-1143 VAKHFVTRLKAW
+1143 VAAHFVARLKSW
-1155 RGNEQEDWVPRTYQD
+1155 RGSEPEEWIPRTYQD
-1170 LEGLPCIVILT
+1170 LDGLPCIVILT
-1181 GKDTLGETFP
+1181 GKDPLGETFP

-1216 GLACCYVSKGA
+1216 GLACCYVSKEV
-1227 IRGSIV
+1227 IRGPTV
-1233 ALDLSEKEHEKAN
+1233 ALDLSGKEQERAAV
-1246 ISENDSDELLI
+1246 SENDSDELLI

-1267 AVTGTSGSIAENGVS
+1267 AVTGTSGSIMENGVS
-1282 SSSAVDK
+1282 SSSTADK
-1289 SQKQPVSLN
+1289 SQKQSLTPS
-1298 FQNVAVSSVDE
+1298 FQSPATSLGLDE
-1309 GTYPRSTAGETLK
+1309 GVSASSAGAGAGETLK

-1327 LGNQMASS
+1327 LAPQMASS
-1335 TTSKLSSSSVARTF
+1335 TTSKPPSSSSGPRTLPWQGQPI
-1349 RWPSQS
+1349 RGCRGP
-1355 VKECK
+1355 
-1360 TLHAALPRIVIMS
+1360 HAALPPVVILS
-1373 KAAYCLLGSQK
+1373 KAAYSLLGSQK
-1384 SGHLPSSSSL
+1384 SGKLPSSSSL
-1394 LPHADVSWLSSL
+1394 LPHADVAWVSSL
-1406 RPLLPKDMNGEEQS
+1406 RPLLNKDMSSEEQS

-1425 WTTARQHHVDYNN
+1425 WTSARQHHADYSN
-1438 QSESAG
+1438 QLDPASG
-1444 LRSFHP
+1444 TRNFHP

-1492 NANSTESSEIT
+1492 NTDHSESSEVS
-1503 QSSNDHWPDVEIFSK
+1503 QSEGEPWPDIESFSK
-1518 ITFDLSV
+1518 MPFDVSV
-1525 HDTKY
+1525 HDPKY
-1530 GSMSPVYTEQLSRV
+1530 TLMSLVYTEKLAGV
-1544 KQEASKETKVEEP
+1544 KQEVIKESKVEEP
-1557 RKRETVSMMLTKYS
+1557 RKRETVSIMLTKYA

-1581 CHQYMDINPAAQMTD
+1581 CRQYMDFTCASQMSD

-1611 EVQLHFII
+1611 EVQLYFII
-1619 PKSKENHFVF
+1619 PKSKESHFVF

-1643 VSDKQNLNAVKSP
+1643 VSDKNLNAVKSP

-1663 RHEHGLLNLYHAMEG
+1663 RHEHGLLNLFHAMEG

-1737 LEELGVKRQCVWPFI
+1737 LEELGIKRQCVWPFI
-1752 VVMDDSCVLWNIHSV
+1752 VMMDDSCVLWNIHSV
-1767 QEQSSQSME
+1767 QEPSSQPVEVAVS
-1776 PGSTSKNVSLKS
+1776 SKNVSLKT

-1803 ILGIQKWNSKL
+1803 ILGIQKWSSKL
-1814 NSRGSKPPFSRC
+1814 TSQSLKAPFSRC
-1826 HVHDFILLNVDLTQN
+1826 HVHDFILLNIDLTQN
-1841 VQYDLNR
+1841 VQYDFNR

-1876 KKHIQVGGQKDFAI
+1876 KKHVQVGGQRDFII
-1890 KPKIMVSESVAPII
+1890 KPKIMVSESLAPIL
-1904 PLQYVCAP
+1904 PLQYICAP

-1927 EKFLQHATYKLF
+1927 EKFLQHASYKLF
-1939 PKAIHNFKNPVLAI
+1939 PKAIHNFRSPVLAI

-1959 GPEVAICYV
+1959 GPEVAICYI
-1968 SSRPHSINVNCEGVY
+1968 SSRPHSSNVNCEGVF

-2046 NCIDD
+2046 NSSED
-2051 KPLYFLTGRHI
+2051 KPLYFLTGRHV

>member
-1 MRNPAGASSLISFS
+1 
-15 VIWDWKLREGSSD
+15 
-28 EDSLAEVFDDRT
+28 
-40 ALVPYFTGCLRTL
+40 
-53 NDLDNVAAGY
+53 
-63 PKLLATT
+63 
-70 LNHECISKR
+70 
-79 LKEYKKIMGNSY
+79 MGNSY
-91 AGQLKSARFEEALH
+91 AGQLKSAQFEEALH

-129 PDQPPFLP
+129 PDQHPFSSA
-137 EDVKPKVEELDKEL
+137 DVKPKVEDLDKDL

-158 GSLDFSNNQTVNEM
+158 GSLDFSNNLTVNEM
-172 EDEEEDEDMSDSSSP
+172 EDDEDDEEMSDSNSP

-206 CQAGKDLRLISL
+206 CQAGKDLRLVSL
-218 CVEQIDIPA
+218 CMEQIDIPA

-317 LICWKAA
+317 LICWK
-324 SLPECRSRQSSAA
+324 ECRSRQSSATC
-337 SHSAK
+337 HSMK

-347 SPSTAPE
+347 SSTVTPE
-354 SGRANGYKSGFTQ
+354 NGTTNGYKSGFIQ
-367 TDSSVFSPAKSSSAV
+367 TDSPILSPANSAI
-382 NISGTQDLSRNK
+382 NLSGAQDLTRNK
-394 NIVKPLALSVQLVGK
+394 NVVKPLALSLQVVGK
-409 TFATAPLTLRN
+409 TFAA
-420 CDVANGNSSGGRN
+420 DAANGNSSHGGKSSAS
-433 NVLSSTFSRPMPHST
+433 SSTPARPGNYSL
-448 SPSPA
+448 SPRPSYA
-453 CFSVDQASMS
+453 SGDQATMFI
-463 SSGPPKKRH
+463 SGPPKKRH
-472 RGWSPGSPVPP
+472 RGWYPGSPVPQ
-483 PGLVVPVPTI
+483 PGLVVPVPTV
-493 RPLTRTEPLLSVP
+493 RPLSRSESLLSAP
-506 VPQSMLTG
+506 VPQTPLTG
-514 ILQPQPIPA
+514 ILQPRPIPA

-528 VPENLLNNSGIRPV
+528 VPENLLTNSGVRPV

-571 IPQLENKDLDLLGL
+571 IPQLENKDLEHLGL
-585 TGGQLLSVENMILL
+585 TGSQLLSVENMILL

-629 TLRERS
+629 TLRERA
-635 LQMSGQCISVSPG
+635 LQMGAQCAPVSPG

-653 ARLITSVSQ
+653 ARLIASVSQ

-667 VVTQNSL
+667 IVTQNSL
-674 AEGISETLRSLNE
+674 AEGISETLRTLSE
-687 MKHQQRLPDY
+687 MRHYQRLPDY
-697 VVAICASKNRGNEF
+697 VVAICASKIRGNEF

-718 YQSRALAEGML
+718 HQSRALAESML

-751 SHFKNTSLGDD
+751 SHFKTTSLGDD
-762 LDKLLEKMQQQR
+762 LDKLLDKMQQRR
-774 GDNVVIPFN
+774 GESVVTPFN
-783 GDVSECVSSQEAA
+783 GDLHECVSAQEAA
-796 TMVSAQDSDLDIATF
+796 TMIPTQNLDLDIETF

-826 QVCAIADSGNQSLD
+826 QVCAIADSGSQSLD
-840 LGHFSKVDFIVI
+840 LGHFSKVDFIII

-924 AHIDLTSAISSSL
+924 SHVELTSVISGSL

-949 VINCREVTEAFNLL
+949 VINCREVLEAFNLL

-968 SFPYALQTQQSRIS
+968 SFPYTLQTQQSRIS

-988 WIQFDNM
+988 WIQLDNM
-995 EEMGSEEKLYFG
+995 EDMSCEEKLYFG

-1025 CDENF
+1025 CDETF

-1042 RLHSMVIRC
+1042 RLHSMVVRC

-1083 DDLITAPGK
+1083 DDLISSPGK
-1092 NRNGCG
+1092 TRSGRG

-1104 VPSVQLAMLARERL
+1104 VPSVQLAMLAKERL

-1131 EILLGNPASEFT
+1131 EIILGNPASELS
-1143 VAKHFVTRLKAW
+1143 VATHFVARLKTW
-1155 RGNEQEDWVPRTYQD
+1155 RGNEPEEWTPRTYQD

-1181 GKDTLGETFP
+1181 GKDPLGETFP

-1216 GLACCYVSKGA
+1216 GLACCYVSKEV
-1227 IRGSIV
+1227 IRGPAV
-1233 ALDLSEKEHEKAN
+1233 ALDLSGKEQERAT

-1267 AVTGTSGSIAENGVS
+1267 AVTGTSGSIMENGVS
-1282 SSSAVDK
+1282 SSSAADR
-1289 SQKQPVSLN
+1289 SQKLSLTPS
-1298 FQNVAVSSVDE
+1298 FQSPANSMGLDE
-1309 GTYPRSTAGETLK
+1309 GVSAGTGGAGETLK

-1327 LGNQMASS
+1327 LGPQMASS
-1335 TTSKLSSSSVARTF
+1335 TTSKPSSSSSSSSSGPRAVS
-1349 RWPSQS
+1349 WPGQLPQG
-1355 VKECK
+1355 CRG
-1360 TLHAALPRIVIMS
+1360 LHAALPPIVILS
-1373 KAAYCLLGSQK
+1373 KAAYSLLGSQRGGK
-1384 SGHLPSSSSL
+1384 PPASSSL
-1394 LPHADVSWLSSL
+1394 LPHADVAWVSSL
-1406 RPLLPKDMNGEEQS
+1406 RPLLHKDMSSEEQS

-1425 WTTARQHHVDYNN
+1425 WTSARQHHADFSN
-1438 QSESAG
+1438 QPDPASGA
-1444 LRSFHP
+1444 RACHP

-1484 DVYDEEEI
+1484 DVYDEGEI
-1492 NANSTESSEIT
+1492 NTDHSECSGVS
-1503 QSSNDHWPDVEIFSK
+1503 QAEGEPWPDIESFSK
-1518 ITFDLSV
+1518 MPFDVSV
-1525 HDTKY
+1525 HDPKY
-1530 GSMSPVYTEQLSRV
+1530 SLMSLVYTEKLAGV
-1544 KQEASKETKVEEP
+1544 KQEAIKDSKVEEP
-1557 RKRETVSMMLTKYS
+1557 RKRGTVSMMLTKYA

-1581 CHQYMDINPAAQMTD
+1581 CHQYMDCTSASQMSD

-1611 EVQLHFII
+1611 EVQLYFII
-1619 PKSKENHFVF
+1619 PKSKESHFVF

-1663 RHEHGLLNLYHAMEG
+1663 RHEHGLLNLFHAMEG

-1767 QEQSSQSME
+1767 QDQTSQPME
-1776 PGSTSKNVSLKS
+1776 AGVSSKNVSLKS
-1788 VLQHIEATPKIVHYA
+1788 VLQHIEATPKIIHYA
-1803 ILGIQKWNSKL
+1803 ILGIQKWSSKL
-1814 NSRGSKPPFSRC
+1814 TSQSLKAPFSRC
-1826 HVHDFILLNVDLTQN
+1826 HVHDFILLNIDLTQN
-1841 VQYDLNR
+1841 VQYDFNR

-1876 KKHIQVGGQKDFAI
+1876 KKHVQVGGQRDFII
-1890 KPKIMVSESVAPII
+1890 KPKIMVSESLAPIL

-1927 EKFLQHATYKLF
+1927 EKFLQHASYKLF
-1939 PKAIHNFKNPVLAI
+1939 PKAIHNFKSPVLAI

-1959 GPEVAICYV
+1959 GPEVAICYI
-1968 SSRPHSINVNCEGVY
+1968 SSRPHSSNVNCEGVF

-2046 NCIDD
+2046 NSSDD
-2051 KPLYFLTGRHI
+2051 KPLYFLTGRHV

>member
-1 MRNPAGASSLISFS
+1 
-15 VIWDWKLREGSSD
+15 
-28 EDSLAEVFDDRT
+28 
-40 ALVPYFTGCLRTL
+40 
-53 NDLDNVAAGY
+53 
-63 PKLLATT
+63 
-70 LNHECISKR
+70 
-79 LKEYKKIMGNSY
+79 MGNSY

-151 VHRYTQN
+151 VHRYSQN
-158 GSLDFSNNQTVNEM
+158 GNLDFSTNQAVNEM
-172 EDEEEDEDMSDSSSP
+172 EDEEEDEEMSDSSSP

-206 CQAGKDLRLISL
+206 CQAGKDLRLVSL
-218 CVEQIDIPA
+218 CMEQIDIPA

-317 LICWKAA
+317 LICWK
-324 SLPECRSRQSSAA
+324 ECRSRQSSAA
-337 SHSAK
+337 SLSAK

-347 SPSTAPE
+347 SPSTTPE
-354 SGRANGYKSGFTQ
+354 GGSANGYKSGFTQ
-367 TDSSVFSPAKSSSAV
+367 T
-382 NISGTQDLSRNK
+382 
-394 NIVKPLALSVQLVGK
+394 
-409 TFATAPLTLRN
+409 APLSLRAT
-420 CDVANGNSSGGRN
+420 DAANGNANGGRN
-433 NVLSSTFSRPMPHST
+433 NVLSSTVSRPMPHST
-448 SPSPA
+448 SPSSGCVA
-453 CFSVDQASMS
+453 GDQASMS

-483 PGLVVPVPTI
+483 PALAVPVPAAQPSA
-493 RPLTRTEPLLSVP
+493 RAEPLLSVP

-528 VPENLLNNSGIRPV
+528 VPENLLNNSGVRPV

-585 TGGQLLSVENMILL
+585 TSSQLLSVENMILL

-605 RLGPDQIPLREE
+605 QLGPDQIPLREE
-617 FEQIML
+617 FEQIVL
-623 KAMQEF
+623 KATQEF

-635 LQMSGQCISVSPG
+635 LQMSAQCVSVSPA

-653 ARLITSVSQ
+653 ARLIASVSQ

-687 MKHQQRLPDY
+687 TKHQQKLPDY
-697 VVAICASKNRGNEF
+697 VVAICASKLRGNEF

-718 YQSRALAEGML
+718 YQSRALAESML

-762 LDKLLEKMQQQR
+762 LDKLLEKILQQR
-774 GDNVVIPFN
+774 GESVIIPFN
-783 GDVSECVSSQEAA
+783 GDVSECVSSQEAIA
-796 TMVSAQDSDLDIATF
+796 MVSTQEPDLDVDTF

-879 ENGTAY
+879 DNGTAY

-924 AHIDLTSAISSSL
+924 AHVDFTSAISSSL

-949 VINCREVTEAFNLL
+949 VINCREVLEAFNLL

-988 WIQFDNM
+988 WIQFDAM
-995 EEMGSEEKLYFG
+995 DDTASEDKLYFG
-1007 LNEYSKSLQWGIT
+1007 LNEYSKSLQWGVT

-1025 CDENF
+1025 CDETF

-1058 SEALMALTTMAS
+1058 SQALMALTTMAS

-1083 DDLITAPGK
+1083 DDLITSPGK
-1092 NRNGCG
+1092 DKNGCG
-1098 HMLIIR
+1098 HMLVIR
-1104 VPSVQLAMLARERL
+1104 VPSVQLAMLAKERL

-1131 EILLGNPASEFT
+1131 EILLGNPASELA

-1155 RGNEQEDWVPRTYQD
+1155 RGNEQDDWIPRTYQD

-1181 GKDTLGETFP
+1181 GKDPLGETFP

-1216 GLACCYVSKGA
+1216 GLACCYISKEA
-1227 IRGSIV
+1227 IRGPIV

-1246 ISENDSDELLI
+1246 GSENDSDELLI
-1257 DLERPQSNSS
+1257 DLDRPQSNSS
-1267 AVTGTSGSIAENGVS
+1267 AVTGTSGSLADNGVS
-1282 SSSAVDK
+1282 SSSAADK
-1289 SQKQPVSLN
+1289 SQKQTPSLSCKA
-1298 FQNVAVSSVDE
+1298 VAHSSVDE
-1309 GTYPRSTAGETLK
+1309 GTYPSFPARETMK

-1335 TTSKLSSSSVARTF
+1335 TTLKPSSLSSVSQSL
-1349 RWPSQS
+1349 RWPTHSGRDS
-1355 VKECK
+1355 KAPR
-1360 TLHAALPRIVIMS
+1360 AALPRIVILS
-1373 KAAYCLLGSQK
+1373 KAAYCLLSSQK
-1384 SGHLPSSSSL
+1384 SGSLPSSSSL

-1406 RPLLPKDMNGEEQS
+1406 RPLLHKDMTSEEQS

-1425 WTTARQHHVDYNN
+1425 WTTVRQHHADFSN
-1438 QSESAG
+1438 QSEASG

-1492 NANSTESSEIT
+1492 DANHAENSEIT
-1503 QSSNDHWPDVEIFSK
+1503 QSSNDHWPDIEIFSK
-1518 ITFDLSV
+1518 MSFDLSV
-1525 HDTKY
+1525 HDPKY
-1530 GSMSPVYTEQLSRV
+1530 RTISPVYTEQLSRV
-1544 KQEASKETKVEEP
+1544 KQETSKETKPEEP
-1557 RKRETVSMMLTKYS
+1557 KKRETVSMMLTKYA

-1581 CHQYMDINPAAQMTD
+1581 CHQYMDINPAAQIPD

-1611 EVQLHFII
+1611 DVQLHFII

-1643 VSDKQNLNAVKSP
+1643 VSDKNLNAVKSP

-1752 VVMDDSCVLWNIHSV
+1752 VVMDDSCVLWNMHSIHD
-1767 QEQSSQSME
+1767 QSSQSLE
-1776 PGSTSKNVSLKS
+1776 RGCSSKNVSLKS

-1803 ILGIQKWNSKL
+1803 ILGVQKWNSKL
-1814 NSRGSKPPFSRC
+1814 NARKTKALFSRC
-1826 HVHDFILLNVDLTQN
+1826 HVHDFILLNIDLTQN

-1862 SGLLICRFNNFSLM
+1862 SSLLICRFNNFSVM
-1876 KKHIQVGGQKDFAI
+1876 KKHIQVGGQKDFVV
-1890 KPKIMVSESVAPII
+1890 KPKIMVSDSLAPIM

-1912 DSEHTLLAAPAQFLL
+1912 DSEHTLLAAPSQFLL

-1939 PKAIHNFKNPVLAI
+1939 PKAIRNFKNPVLAI

-1959 GPEVAICYV
+1959 GLEVALCYV
-1968 SSRPHSINVNCEGVY
+1968 SSRPHSVNVNCEGVF

-2002 KFKFLKGATLCVIC
+2002 RFRFLKGATLCVIC

-2046 NCIDD
+2046 NSSDD

>member
-1 MRNPAGASSLISFS
+1 
-15 VIWDWKLREGSSD
+15 
-28 EDSLAEVFDDRT
+28 
-40 ALVPYFTGCLRTL
+40 
-53 NDLDNVAAGY
+53 
-63 PKLLATT
+63 
-70 LNHECISKR
+70 
-79 LKEYKKIMGNSY
+79 MGNSY

-129 PDQPPFLP
+129 PDQHAFSSA
-137 EDVKPKVEELDKEL
+137 DVKPKVEDLDKDL

-158 GSLDFSNNQTVNEM
+158 GSLDFSNNLAVNDM
-172 EDEEEDEDMSDSSSP
+172 EDDEDDEEMSDSNSP

-206 CQAGKDLRLISL
+206 CQAGKDLRLVSL
-218 CVEQIDIPA
+218 CMEQIDIPA

-256 HGKNALLGF
+256 NGKNALLGF

-296 KQKHLKYYLVRSSQ
+296 KQKHLKYYLVRTSQ

-317 LICWKAA
+317 LICWK
-324 SLPECRSRQSSAA
+324 ECRSRQSSATC
-337 SHSAK
+337 HPIK

-347 SPSTAPE
+347 SSTVTSE
-354 SGRANGYKSGFTQ
+354 NGTTNGYKTGFTQ
-367 TDSSVFSPAKSSSAV
+367 TDSPVLSPANSAI
-382 NISGTQDLSRNK
+382 NLSGAQDLTRNK
-394 NIVKPLALSVQLVGK
+394 NVVKPLALSLQVVGK
-409 TFATAPLTLRN
+409 TFAA
-420 CDVANGNSSGGRN
+420 DAANGNGSQGGKTCVPTSTPARPGSYS
-433 NVLSSTFSRPMPHST
+433 LSPRPTYT
-448 SPSPA
+448 SA
-453 CFSVDQASMS
+453 DQATMFI
-463 SSGPPKKRH
+463 SGPPKKRH
-472 RGWSPGSPVPP
+472 RGWYPGSPVPQP
-483 PGLVVPVPTI
+483 SLVVPIPTI
-493 RPLTRTEPLLSVP
+493 RPLSRTEPLLSTP
-506 VPQSMLTG
+506 VPQTPLTG
-514 ILQPQPIPA
+514 ILQPRPIPA

-528 VPENLLNNSGIRPV
+528 VPENLLSNSGVRPV

-571 IPQLENKDLDLLGL
+571 IPQLENKDLEQLGL
-585 TGGQLLSVENMILL
+585 TSSQLLSVENMILL

-629 TLRERS
+629 TLRERA
-635 LQMSGQCISVSPG
+635 LQMGASCTPVSPG

-653 ARLITSVSQ
+653 ARLIASVSQ

-667 VVTQNSL
+667 IVTQNSL
-674 AEGISETLRSLNE
+674 AEGISETLRILSE
-687 MKHQQRLPDY
+687 IRHYQRLPDY
-697 VVAICASKNRGNEF
+697 VVAICASKIRGNEF

-718 YQSRALAEGML
+718 HQSRALAESML

-751 SHFKNTSLGDD
+751 SHFKTTSLGDD
-762 LDKLLEKMQQQR
+762 LDKLLEQMQQRR
-774 GDNVVIPFN
+774 GDSVVIPFN
-783 GDVSECVSSQEAA
+783 GDLNECVSPQEAA
-796 TMVSAQDSDLDIATF
+796 AMIPTQNLDLDNETF

-826 QVCAIADSGNQSLD
+826 QVCAIADSGSQSLD
-840 LGHFSKVDFIVI
+840 LGHFSKVDFIII

-863 LQRIRQSGVLV
+863 LQRVRQSGVLV

-900 TKFEVFMRRVKQ
+900 SKFDVFMRRVKQ

-924 AHIDLTSAISSSL
+924 SHVELTSVISGAL
-937 SHGEPSHGLADR
+937 SHGDPSPGLADR
-949 VINCREVTEAFNLL
+949 VINCREVLEAFNLL

-968 SFPYALQTQQSRIS
+968 SFPYTLQTQQSRVS
-982 SSNEVH
+982 STNEVH
-988 WIQFDNM
+988 WIQLDTM
-995 EEMGSEEKLYFG
+995 EDVGCEEKLYFG
-1007 LNEYSKSLQWGIT
+1007 LNEYSKSLQWGVT

-1025 CDENF
+1025 CDETF

-1042 RLHSMVIRC
+1042 RLHSMVVRC

-1078 TLSIM
+1078 TLSII
-1083 DDLITAPGK
+1083 DDLISSPGK
-1092 NRNGCG
+1092 SKSGRGP
-1098 HMLIIR
+1098 MLVIR
-1104 VPSVQLAMLARERL
+1104 VPSVQLAMLAKERL

-1131 EILLGNPASEFT
+1131 EIVLGNPAAELS
-1143 VAKHFVTRLKAW
+1143 VAPHFVARLKMW
-1155 RGNEQEDWVPRTYQD
+1155 RGNEPEEWIPRTYQD

-1181 GKDTLGETFP
+1181 GKDPLGETFP

-1216 GLACCYVSKGA
+1216 GLACCYVSKEV
-1227 IRGSIV
+1227 IRGPTA
-1233 ALDLSEKEHEKAN
+1233 ALDLSGKEPERAPAG
-1246 ISENDSDELLI
+1246 ENDSEELLI

-1267 AVTGTSGSIAENGVS
+1267 AVTGTSGSIVENGVS
-1282 SSSAVDK
+1282 SSSTADRT
-1289 SQKQPVSLN
+1289 QRQPRTPSL
-1298 FQNVAVSSVDE
+1298 QSPATSVGLAD
-1309 GTYPRSTAGETLK
+1309 TAASGETLK

-1327 LGNQMASS
+1327 LGPVMASS
-1335 TTSKLSSSSVARTF
+1335 TTPKPSSSSSGTRSLA
-1349 RWPSQS
+1349 WPGQPPPGCGSLS
-1355 VKECK
+1355 
-1360 TLHAALPRIVIMS
+1360 APLPPVVILS
-1373 KAAYCLLGSQK
+1373 KAAYGLLASQKGSQ
-1384 SGHLPSSSSL
+1384 LPASASL
-1394 LPHADVSWLSSL
+1394 LPHADVAWVSSL
-1406 RPLLPKDMNGEEQS
+1406 RPCLHKDMSSEEQS

-1425 WTTARQHHVDYNN
+1425 WTAARQHHADFSN
-1438 QSESAG
+1438 QPDPTSGA
-1444 LRSFHP
+1444 RTFHP

-1460 VGKTGSYLQFLRILF
+1460 AGKTGSYLQFLRILF

-1484 DVYDEEEI
+1484 DVFDEEEI
-1492 NANSTESSEIT
+1492 NADHSGSSDVGQCEGAP
-1503 QSSNDHWPDVEIFSK
+1503 WPDLESFSK
-1518 ITFDLSV
+1518 IPFDVSV
-1525 HDTKY
+1525 HDPKY
-1530 GSMSPVYTEQLSRV
+1530 SVMSLVYTEKLAGV
-1544 KQEASKETKVEEP
+1544 KQEVIKECKVEEP
-1557 RKRETVSMMLTKYS
+1557 RKRETVSMMLTKYA

-1581 CHQYMDINPAAQMTD
+1581 CHQYMELTSASQMSD

-1611 EVQLHFII
+1611 EVQLYFII
-1619 PKSKENHFVF
+1619 PKSKESHFVF

-1643 VSDKQNLNAVKSP
+1643 VSDKNLNAVKSP

-1663 RHEHGLLNLYHAMEG
+1663 RHEHGLLNLFHAMEG
-1678 ISHLHLLVVKEYEM
+1678 TSHLHLLVVKEYEM

-1752 VVMDDSCVLWNIHSV
+1752 VVMDDSCVLWNMHSA
-1767 QEQSSQSME
+1767 QEQTSQPVEVGVS
-1776 PGSTSKNVSLKS
+1776 SKNVSLKS
-1788 VLQHIEATPKIVHYA
+1788 VLQHMEATPKIIHYA
-1803 ILGIQKWNSKL
+1803 ILGIQKWSSKL
-1814 NSRGSKPPFSRC
+1814 TSQSLKAPFSRC
-1826 HVHDFILLNVDLTQN
+1826 HVHDFILLNIDLTQN
-1841 VQYDLNR
+1841 VQYDFNR

-1876 KKHIQVGGQKDFAI
+1876 KKHIQVGGQRDFII
-1890 KPKIMVSESVAPII
+1890 KPKIMVSESLAPIL

-1927 EKFLQHATYKLF
+1927 EKFLQHASYKLF
-1939 PKAIHNFKNPVLAI
+1939 PKAIRNVKSPVLAI

-1959 GPEVAICYV
+1959 GQEVAICYI
-1968 SSRPHSINVNCEGVY
+1968 SSRPHSSNVNCEGVF

-2046 NCIDD
+2046 NSSDD

>member
-1 MRNPAGASSLISFS
+1 
-15 VIWDWKLREGSSD
+15 
-28 EDSLAEVFDDRT
+28 
-40 ALVPYFTGCLRTL
+40 
-53 NDLDNVAAGY
+53 
-63 PKLLATT
+63 
-70 LNHECISKR
+70 
-79 LKEYKKIMGNSY
+79 MGNSY

-151 VHRYTQN
+151 VHRYSQN
-158 GSLDFSNNQTVNEM
+158 GSLDFSTNQAVNEM
-172 EDEEEDEDMSDSSSP
+172 EDEEEEEDMSDSSSP

-206 CQAGKDLRLISL
+206 CQAGKDLRLVSL
-218 CVEQIDIPA
+218 CMEQIEIPA

-317 LICWKAA
+317 LICWK
-324 SLPECRSRQSSAA
+324 ECRSRQSSAA
-337 SHSAK
+337 SLPAK
-342 PNSSV
+342 PNAAV
-347 SPSTAPE
+347 SPSTTPE
-354 SGRANGYKSGFTQ
+354 GGAANGYKAGFTQ

-382 NISGTQDLSRNK
+382 NLSGTPDLSRNK
-394 NIVKPLALSVQLVGK
+394 NVVKPLALSVQLVGK
-409 TFATAPLTLRN
+409 AFAAAPLSLRAP
-420 CDVANGNSSGGRN
+420 DVANGNANGGRN
-433 NVLSSTFSRPMPHST
+433 NLLSSGASRPVPHST
-448 SPSPA
+448 SPSPGCA
-453 CFSVDQASMS
+453 AGDQASMS

-483 PGLVVPVPTI
+483 PGVAVPVPTI
-493 RPLTRTEPLLSVP
+493 RPSARTEPLLSVP

-528 VPENLLNNSGIRPV
+528 VPENLLNNSGVRPV

-556 VGDIV
+556 VSDIV

-585 TGGQLLSVENMILL
+585 SSSHLLSVENMILL

-605 RLGPDQIPLREE
+605 QLGPDQIPLREE

-623 KAMQEF
+623 KALQEF
-629 TLRERS
+629 GLRERS
-635 LQMSGQCISVSPG
+635 LQLSTQCGSVSPG

-653 ARLITSVSQ
+653 ARLIASVSR

-687 MKHQQRLPDY
+687 GRHQQKLPDY
-697 VVAICASKNRGNEF
+697 VVAICASKLRGNEF

-718 YQSRALAEGML
+718 YQSRALAESML

-751 SHFKNTSLGDD
+751 SHFRNTSLGDD
-762 LDKLLEKMQQQR
+762 LDKLLEKMLQQR
-774 GDNVVIPFN
+774 GESVIIPFN
-783 GDVSECVSSQEAA
+783 GDVSECVSAQEATA
-796 TMVSAQDSDLDIATF
+796 MVSTQEPDLDVDTF

-879 ENGTAY
+879 EAGSAY
-885 QRAEKYVVRLDNEIQ
+885 QRAERYVVRLDG
-900 TKFEVFMRRVKQ
+900 EVQAKLELFLRRVKQ

-924 AHIDLTSAISSSL
+924 AHLDLTSAISSSL

-949 VINCREVTEAFNLL
+949 VINCREVLEAFNLI

-988 WIQFDNM
+988 WIQFDTVDDAAG
-995 EEMGSEEKLYFG
+995 EDKLYFG
-1007 LNEYSKSLQWGIT
+1007 LNEYSKSLQWGVT

-1025 CDENF
+1025 CDETF

-1058 SEALMALTTMAS
+1058 SQALMALTTMAS

-1083 DDLITAPGK
+1083 DDLITSPGK
-1092 NRNGCG
+1092 DKNGCG
-1098 HMLIIR
+1098 HMLVIR
-1104 VPSVQLAMLARERL
+1104 VPSVQLAMLAKERL

-1131 EILLGNPASEFT
+1131 EILLGNPASELAVT
-1143 VAKHFVTRLKAW
+1143 KHFVTRLKAW
-1155 RGNEQEDWVPRTYQD
+1155 RGNEQEDWIPRTYQD

-1181 GKDTLGETFP
+1181 GKDPLGETFP

-1216 GLACCYVSKGA
+1216 GLACCYVSKEA
-1227 IRGSIV
+1227 IRRPVV

-1246 ISENDSDELLI
+1246 GSENESDELLI
-1257 DLERPQSNSS
+1257 DLDRPQSNSS
-1267 AVTGTSGSIAENGVS
+1267 AVTGTSGSLADNGVS
-1282 SSSAVDK
+1282 SSSAVDR
-1289 SQKQPVSLN
+1289 SQKQAPAAD
-1298 FQNVAVSSVDE
+1298 FQAVAHSSVNE
-1309 GTYPRSTAGETLK
+1309 GAFPSCTAKESLK

-1335 TTSKLSSSSVARTF
+1335 TTSKVSSLSSASQPL
-1349 RWPSQS
+1349 RWAAQDSRA
-1355 VKECK
+1355 
-1360 TLHAALPRIVIMS
+1360 LRAALPRIVILS
-1373 KAAYCLLGSQK
+1373 KAAYCLLSSQK
-1384 SGHLPSSSSL
+1384 SGSLPSSSSL

-1406 RPLLPKDMNGEEQS
+1406 RPLLHKDMTSEEQS

-1425 WTTARQHHVDYNN
+1425 WTAARQHHADFSN
-1438 QSESAG
+1438 QGDASGS
-1444 LRSFHP
+1444 RSFHP

-1492 NANSTESSEIT
+1492 DARHAESSEVT
-1503 QSSNDHWPDVEIFSK
+1503 QSSNDHWPDIEIFGK
-1518 ITFDLSV
+1518 MAFDLSV
-1525 HDTKY
+1525 HDPKY
-1530 GSMSPVYTEQLSRV
+1530 RTVSPVYTEQLSRV
-1544 KQEASKETKVEEP
+1544 KQETSKEDKSEEP
-1557 RKRETVSMMLTKYS
+1557 KKRETVSMMLTKYA

-1581 CHQYMDINPAAQMTD
+1581 CHQYMDINPAAQISD

-1619 PKSKENHFVF
+1619 PKSKESHFVF

-1643 VSDKQNLNAVKSP
+1643 VSDKNLNVVKSP

-1752 VVMDDSCVLWNIHSV
+1752 VVMDDSCVLWNMHSSH
-1767 QEQSSQSME
+1767 EQSSQSLE
-1776 PGSTSKNVSLKS
+1776 PGGSNKNVSLKS

-1803 ILGIQKWNSKL
+1803 ILGVQKWSSKL
-1814 NSRGSKPPFSRC
+1814 NTRKAKAPFSRC
-1826 HVHDFILLNVDLTQN
+1826 HVHDFILLNIDLTQN

-1862 SGLLICRFNNFSLM
+1862 SGLLICRFNNFSVM
-1876 KKHIQVGGQKDFAI
+1876 KKHIQVGGQKDFVV
-1890 KPKIMVSESVAPII
+1890 KPKVMVSDSLAPIM

-1927 EKFLQHATYKLF
+1927 EKFLQQATCKLF
-1939 PKAIHNFKNPVLAI
+1939 PKAVHNFKNPVLAI
-1953 DCYLNI
+1953 DCYLNM
-1959 GPEVAICYV
+1959 GREVAICYV
-1968 SSRPHSINVNCEGVY
+1968 SSRPHSVNVSCEGVF
-1983 FSGLLLYLCDSFVG
+1983 FSGLLLYLCDSFVA

-2002 KFKFLKGATLCVIC
+2002 RFRFLKGATLCVIC

-2046 NCIDD
+2046 NSSED
-2051 KPLYFLTGRHI
+2051 KPLYFLTGRHV

>member
-1 MRNPAGASSLISFS
+1 
-15 VIWDWKLREGSSD
+15 
-28 EDSLAEVFDDRT
+28 
-40 ALVPYFTGCLRTL
+40 
-53 NDLDNVAAGY
+53 
-63 PKLLATT
+63 
-70 LNHECISKR
+70 
-79 LKEYKKIMGNSY
+79 MGNSY

-151 VHRYTQN
+151 VHRYSQN
-158 GSLDFSNNQTVNEM
+158 GNLDFSTNQTVNEM

-206 CQAGKDLRLISL
+206 CQAGKDLRLVSL
-218 CVEQIDIPA
+218 CMEQIDIPA

-317 LICWKAA
+317 LICWK
-324 SLPECRSRQSSAA
+324 ECRSRQSSAA
-337 SHSAK
+337 SLSAK
-342 PNSSV
+342 PNPSV
-347 SPSTAPE
+347 SPSATPE
-354 SGRANGYKSGFTQ
+354 GGSANGYQSGFTQ
-367 TDSSVFSPAKSSSAV
+367 T
-382 NISGTQDLSRNK
+382 
-394 NIVKPLALSVQLVGK
+394 
-409 TFATAPLTLRN
+409 APLSLRAT
-420 CDVANGNSSGGRN
+420 DVANGNANGGRN
-433 NVLSSTFSRPMPHST
+433 NALSTTVSRPMPHST
-448 SPSPA
+448 SPSPGCA
-453 CFSVDQASMS
+453 AGDQASMS

-483 PGLVVPVPTI
+483 PALAVPVPTI
-493 RPLTRTEPLLSVP
+493 RPATRTEPLLSVP

-528 VPENLLNNSGIRPV
+528 VPENLLNNSGVRPV

-585 TGGQLLSVENMILL
+585 SSSQLLSVENMILL

-605 RLGPDQIPLREE
+605 Q
-617 FEQIML
+617 
-623 KAMQEF
+623 
-629 TLRERS
+629 
-635 LQMSGQCISVSPG
+635 
-648 QLPWL
+648 
-653 ARLITSVSQ
+653 
-662 DLVHV
+662 
-667 VVTQNSL
+667 
-674 AEGISETLRSLNE
+674 
-687 MKHQQRLPDY
+687 
-697 VVAICASKNRGNEF
+697 
-711 CVVVLGQ
+711 LGQ
-718 YQSRALAEGML
+718 YQSRALAESML

-762 LDKLLEKMQQQR
+762 LDKLLEKMLQQR
-774 GDNVVIPFN
+774 GESVIIPFN
-783 GDVSECVSSQEAA
+783 GDVSECVSSQEAIA
-796 TMVSAQDSDLDIATF
+796 MVSTQEPDLDVDTF

-879 ENGTAY
+879 DNGTAY

-900 TKFEVFMRRVKQ
+900 AKFEVFMRRVKQ

-924 AHIDLTSAISSSL
+924 AHVDLTSAISSSL
-937 SHGEPSHGLADR
+937 SHGEPNHGLADR
-949 VINCREVTEAFNLL
+949 VINCREVLEAFNLL

-988 WIQFDNM
+988 WIQSDTVDDAA
-995 EEMGSEEKLYFG
+995 SEEKLYFG
-1007 LNEYSKSLQWGIT
+1007 LNEYSKSLQWGVT

-1025 CDENF
+1025 CDETF

-1058 SEALMALTTMAS
+1058 SQALMALTTMAS

-1083 DDLITAPGK
+1083 DDLITSPGK
-1092 NRNGCG
+1092 DKNGCG
-1098 HMLIIR
+1098 HMLVIR
-1104 VPSVQLAMLARERL
+1104 VPSVQLAMLAKERL

-1131 EILLGNPASEFT
+1131 EILLGNPASELT

-1155 RGNEQEDWVPRTYQD
+1155 RGNEQEDWIPRTYQD

-1181 GKDTLGETFP
+1181 GKDPLGETFP

-1216 GLACCYVSKGA
+1216 GLACCYVSKEA
-1227 IRGSIV
+1227 IRGPIV
-1233 ALDLSEKEHEKAN
+1233 ALDLSEKEQEKAN
-1246 ISENDSDELLI
+1246 GSENDSDELLI
-1257 DLERPQSNSS
+1257 DLDRPQSNSS
-1267 AVTGTSGSIAENGVS
+1267 AVTGTSGSLADNGVS
-1282 SSSAVDK
+1282 SSSATDK
-1289 SQKQPVSLN
+1289 SQKQAPSLN
-1298 FQNVAVSSVDE
+1298 FQAVAHSSVDE
-1309 GTYPRSTAGETLK
+1309 GAYSSFTARETLK

-1335 TTSKLSSSSVARTF
+1335 TTPKLSSLSSVSQTF
-1349 RWPSQS
+1349 QWPAQS
-1355 VKECK
+1355 AKDSRAVRV
-1360 TLHAALPRIVIMS
+1360 ALPRIVILS
-1373 KAAYCLLGSQK
+1373 KAAYCLLSSQK
-1384 SGHLPSSSSL
+1384 NGNLPSSSSL

-1406 RPLLPKDMNGEEQS
+1406 RPLLHKDMSSEEQS

-1425 WTTARQHHVDYNN
+1425 WTTARQHHADFSN
-1438 QSESAG
+1438 QAEASGA
-1444 LRSFHP
+1444 RTFHP

-1492 NANSTESSEIT
+1492 NANHTENSEVT
-1503 QSSNDHWPDVEIFSK
+1503 QSSNDHWPDIEIFSK
-1518 ITFDLSV
+1518 ISFDLSV
-1525 HDTKY
+1525 HDPKY
-1530 GSMSPVYTEQLSRV
+1530 RNISPVYTEQLSRV
-1544 KQEASKETKVEEP
+1544 KQEASKETKSEEP
-1557 RKRETVSMMLTKYS
+1557 KKRETVSMMLTKYA

-1581 CHQYMDINPAAQMTD
+1581 CHQYMDINPAAQVSD

-1643 VSDKQNLNAVKSP
+1643 VSDKNLNAVKSP

-1752 VVMDDSCVLWNIHSV
+1752 VVMDDSCVLWNMHSPH
-1767 QEQSSQSME
+1767 EQSSQSLE
-1776 PGSTSKNVSLKS
+1776 PGSFSKNVSLKS

-1803 ILGIQKWNSKL
+1803 ILGVQKWNSKL
-1814 NSRGSKPPFSRC
+1814 NTRKSKAPFSRC
-1826 HVHDFILLNVDLTQN
+1826 HVRDFILLNIDLTQN

-1862 SGLLICRFNNFSLM
+1862 SGLLICRFNNFSVM
-1876 KKHIQVGGQKDFAI
+1876 KKHIQVGGQKDFVI
-1890 KPKIMVSESVAPII
+1890 KPKIMVSDSVAPIM

-1912 DSEHTLLAAPAQFLL
+1912 DSEHTLLAAPSQFLL

-1959 GPEVAICYV
+1959 GLEVAICYI
-1968 SSRPHSINVNCEGVY
+1968 SSRPHSVNVNCEGVF

-1997 ADLLK
+1997 AELLK
-2002 KFKFLKGATLCVIC
+2002 RFRFLKGATLCVIC

-2046 NCIDD
+2046 NSSDD
-2051 KPLYFLTGRHI
+2051 EPLYFLTGRHI

>member
-1 MRNPAGASSLISFS
+1 
-15 VIWDWKLREGSSD
+15 
-28 EDSLAEVFDDRT
+28 
-40 ALVPYFTGCLRTL
+40 
-53 NDLDNVAAGY
+53 
-63 PKLLATT
+63 
-70 LNHECISKR
+70 
-79 LKEYKKIMGNSY
+79 MGNSY
-91 AGQLKSARFEEALH
+91 AGQLKSAQFEEALH

-129 PDQPPFLP
+129 PDQHPFSSA
-137 EDVKPKVEELDKEL
+137 DVKPKVEDLDKDL

-158 GSLDFSNNQTVNEM
+158 GSLDFSNNLTVNEM
-172 EDEEEDEDMSDSSSP
+172 EDDEDDEEMSDSNSP

-206 CQAGKDLRLISL
+206 CQAGKDLRLVSL
-218 CVEQIDIPA
+218 CMEQIDIPA

-317 LICWKAA
+317 LICWK
-324 SLPECRSRQSSAA
+324 ECRSRQSSATC
-337 SHSAK
+337 HSMK

-347 SPSTAPE
+347 SSTVTPE
-354 SGRANGYKSGFTQ
+354 NGTTNGYKSGFIQ
-367 TDSSVFSPAKSSSAV
+367 TDSPILSPANSAI
-382 NISGTQDLSRNK
+382 NLSGAQDLTRNK
-394 NIVKPLALSVQLVGK
+394 NVVKPLALSLQVVGK
-409 TFATAPLTLRN
+409 TFAA
-420 CDVANGNSSGGRN
+420 DAANGNSSHGGKSSAS
-433 NVLSSTFSRPMPHST
+433 SSTPVRPGNYSS
-448 SPSPA
+448 SPRPSYA
-453 CFSVDQASMS
+453 SGDQATMFI
-463 SSGPPKKRH
+463 SGPPKKRH
-472 RGWSPGSPVPP
+472 RGWYPGSPVPQ
-483 PGLVVPVPTI
+483 PGLVVPVPTV
-493 RPLTRTEPLLSVP
+493 RPLSRTESLLSAP
-506 VPQSMLTG
+506 VPQTPLTG
-514 ILQPQPIPA
+514 ILQPRPIPA

-528 VPENLLNNSGIRPV
+528 VPENLLSNSGVRPV

-571 IPQLENKDLDLLGL
+571 IPQLENKDLEHLGL
-585 TGGQLLSVENMILL
+585 TGSQLLSVENMILL

-629 TLRERS
+629 TLRERA
-635 LQMSGQCISVSPG
+635 LQMGAQCTPVSPG

-653 ARLITSVSQ
+653 ARLVASVSQ

-667 VVTQNSL
+667 IVTQNSL
-674 AEGISETLRSLNE
+674 AEGISETLRTLSE
-687 MKHQQRLPDY
+687 MRHYQRLPDY
-697 VVAICASKNRGNEF
+697 VVAICASKIRGNEF

-718 YQSRALAEGML
+718 HQSRALAESML

-751 SHFKNTSLGDD
+751 SHFKTTSLGDD
-762 LDKLLEKMQQQR
+762 LDKLLDKMQQRR
-774 GDNVVIPFN
+774 GESVVTPFN
-783 GDVSECVSSQEAA
+783 GDLNECVSAQEAA
-796 TMVSAQDSDLDIATF
+796 AMIPTQNLDLDNETF

-826 QVCAIADSGNQSLD
+826 QVCAIADSGSQSLD
-840 LGHFSKVDFIVI
+840 LGHFSKVDFIII

-863 LQRIRQSGVLV
+863 LQRVRQSGVLV

-924 AHIDLTSAISSSL
+924 SHVELTSVISGSL

-949 VINCREVTEAFNLL
+949 VINCREVLEAFNLL

-968 SFPYALQTQQSRIS
+968 SFPYTLQTQQSRIS

-988 WIQFDNM
+988 WIQLDNM
-995 EEMGSEEKLYFG
+995 EDMSCQEKLYFG

-1025 CDENF
+1025 CDETF

-1042 RLHSMVIRC
+1042 RLHSMVVRC

-1058 SEALMALTTMAS
+1058 SEALMALTTMAA

-1083 DDLITAPGK
+1083 DDLISSPGK
-1092 NRNGCG
+1092 TRSGRG

-1104 VPSVQLAMLARERL
+1104 VPSVQLAMLAKERL

-1131 EILLGNPASEFT
+1131 EIILGNPASELS
-1143 VAKHFVTRLKAW
+1143 VATHFVARLKTW
-1155 RGNEQEDWVPRTYQD
+1155 RGNELEEWTPRTYQD

-1181 GKDTLGETFP
+1181 GKDPLGETFP

-1216 GLACCYVSKGA
+1216 GLACCYVSKEV
-1227 IRGSIV
+1227 IRGPAV
-1233 ALDLSEKEHEKAN
+1233 ALDLSGKEQERASA
-1246 ISENDSDELLI
+1246 SENDAEELLV
-1257 DLERPQSNSS
+1257 DLERPQSNGS
-1267 AVTGTSGSIAENGVS
+1267 AVTGTSGSIMENGVS
-1282 SSSAVDK
+1282 SSSTADK
-1289 SQKQPVSLN
+1289 SQKLSLTPS
-1298 FQNVAVSSVDE
+1298 FQSPANSVGLDE
-1309 GTYPRSTAGETLK
+1309 GVSTGTAGAGETLK

-1327 LGNQMASS
+1327 LGPQMASS
-1335 TTSKLSSSSVARTF
+1335 TTSKPSSSSSSLFSGPRALPWRGQPPQCC
-1349 RWPSQS
+1349 RG
-1355 VKECK
+1355 
-1360 TLHAALPRIVIMS
+1360 LHAALPPIVILS
-1373 KAAYCLLGSQK
+1373 KAAYSLLGSQRGGK
-1384 SGHLPSSSSL
+1384 PPASSSL
-1394 LPHADVSWLSSL
+1394 LPHADVAWVSSL
-1406 RPLLPKDMNGEEQS
+1406 RPLLHKDTSSEEQS

-1425 WTTARQHHVDYNN
+1425 WTSARQHHADFSN
-1438 QSESAG
+1438 QPDPASGA
-1444 LRSFHP
+1444 RTCHP

-1484 DVYDEEEI
+1484 DVYDEGEI
-1492 NANSTESSEIT
+1492 NADHSESREVSQSEGEP
-1503 QSSNDHWPDVEIFSK
+1503 WPDIESFRK
-1518 ITFDLSV
+1518 MPFDVSV
-1525 HDTKY
+1525 HDPKY
-1530 GSMSPVYTEQLSRV
+1530 SLMSLVYTEKLAGV
-1544 KQEASKETKVEEP
+1544 KQEAIKDAKAEEP
-1557 RKRETVSMMLTKYS
+1557 RKRGTVSMMLTKYA

-1581 CHQYMDINPAAQMTD
+1581 CHQYMDFTSASQMSD

-1611 EVQLHFII
+1611 EVQLYFII
-1619 PKSKENHFVF
+1619 PKSKESHFVF

-1643 VSDKQNLNAVKSP
+1643 VSDKNLNAVKSP

-1663 RHEHGLLNLYHAMEG
+1663 RHEHGLLNLFHAMEG

-1767 QEQSSQSME
+1767 QDQSSQPME
-1776 PGSTSKNVSLKS
+1776 AGVSSKNVSLKS
-1788 VLQHIEATPKIVHYA
+1788 VLQHIEATPKIIHYA
-1803 ILGIQKWNSKL
+1803 ILGIQKWSSKL
-1814 NSRGSKPPFSRC
+1814 TSQSLKAPFSRC
-1826 HVHDFILLNVDLTQN
+1826 HVHDFILLNIDLTQN
-1841 VQYDLNR
+1841 VQYDFNR
-1848 YFCEDVDFNLRTNS
+1848 YFCEDVDFNLRTHS

-1876 KKHIQVGGQKDFAI
+1876 KKHVQVGGQRDFII
-1890 KPKIMVSESVAPII
+1890 KPKIMVSESLAPIL

-1927 EKFLQHATYKLF
+1927 EKFLQHASYKLF
-1939 PKAIHNFKNPVLAI
+1939 PKAIHNFRSPVLAI

-1968 SSRPHSINVNCEGVY
+1968 SSRPHSSNVSCEGVF

-2046 NCIDD
+2046 NSSDD
-2051 KPLYFLTGRHI
+2051 KPLYFLTGRHV